1 MIRSVRYG
9 VALVTA
15 ILAFAF
21 GAFGAPM
28 IVSPADYSEIKT
40 VSDRIWTDINS
51 DTYLKQETYYVGT
64 HTDPF
69 RANGTTDARTNSIPI
84 RLQWVGSKG
93 ASTVKLYRTRDLEKS
108 ASAEPLYTA
117 QTEGNAITYFDPEVG
132 RNYTWTV
139 TDSTGA
145 TATGHFYTMQRT
157 PRVIYADQNPYS
169 HGGEASVGRDIGGWL
184 TSDGTK
190 RVQQGLLYRSAQLEF
205 CSSRDNEEIYSP
217 LTHLQDNLKVR
228 LDVDLREGVNH
239 LVANGFV
246 ATNGWVG
253 AWDGWGCEWNDRG
266 YLLIDESSIGPL
278 VRRYCVDYYAPAQF
292 PSYNSLF
299 SQDKYKAAF
308 WMGFYEL
315 YKSVKK
321 GEPALFHCSHGKD
334 RTGALAYI
342 ILGSLGVS
350 ETDCRR
356 DFGFT
361 WYSDAK
367 SDVFMNKSGESDV
380 MGYLGLDNIKSK
392 LDAYSGSN
400 FQEDCVAYLTE
411 CCAKAVASGKYNG
424 SSDAAAVIAEFQS
437 LMLEDVETKSVAT
450 KVTKPTGNSFSYTG
464 GELVGVP
471 DDERYTITGVSKATD
486 IGSYTATLTLN
497 DGYTWEDGTA
507 ADIEVT
513 WSITD
518 VVAGA
523 GIVKNA
529 ISDAGY
535 TVTGLGK
542 DGDEVAVVITNYFN
556 AFTWK
561 APKDLKFVKY
571 LVVGG
576 GGGGGGRAAYATSEY
591 EGGAGGGGGG
601 VVVGSIFSLKSGDEV
616 TINVGAGGDGGKKST
631 SYSEGSTGKGAG
643 SPGSDSSFKVNGAD
657 FVTAFGG
664 GNDAGHGLVA
674 PQGGSNAGN
683 RGKVTTAQSYTAAG
697 SIGSSATSLLSYTM
711 YGNKGGVGLAD
722 TYAVA
727 AGGGGATQVG
737 GSARKLS
744 DASFAAGNGG
754 LGLLCDI
761 TGTRMVY
768 GSGGGG
774 GAISKTE
781 VGYAGKGGDGAGDGA
796 IEGSGTNAL
805 ANQGGGG
812 GGGALSDDSDK
823 DANGGNGG
831 SGIVVLRYSINAQPE
846 VETPVVATE
855 NKLII
860 AYGDSVT
867 RGSKANEV
875 TMDDRKTYFGGRLK
889 GVANVPESYPYWLS
903 GFLSDNYNV
912 INQSRGSTLAS
923 HVSSWF
929 GVQAVSLNAAITLPK
944 SGSVTLNK
952 KFAFNNC
959 TYGNTLEALPVE
971 ADLEGFIP
979 PVYPLSEN
987 YTAGTTSDSI
997 VGTLGGYRVRIQGD
1011 DVASLKV
1018 TALDSL
1024 AADVTIPAGSVFIPE
1039 STTVAEYKNAIK
1051 VVCMGGNDWIGN
1063 RNGDYGEDDPYTYT
1077 YKNHIRP
1084 LAMKIKAEGG
1094 RYLIVSPLFNPD
1106 GSNPDG
1112 DVESPEPTETEKLYA
1127 ADFGENYF
1135 NLRLAFVQNAER
1147 IAKELD
1153 IKINGEW
1160 YDFGGS
1166 IIASDSVH
1174 LTSAGYKIKAALI
1187 RDKLVS
1193 LGYITE
1199 VVKPVYTTEFSY
1211 DGSVK
1216 QCVPSGSGYAVSGV
1230 NEASEIGE
1238 YKVLITLE
1246 PGRVWSD
1253 GTTDPI
1259 EVTWTIAQLSA
1270 GGESFILKV
1279 DSADGKMLSNLGEG
1293 ENEYAAIFTT
1303 ANKEITWEVP
1313 TDLVNVQFLVVGG
1326 GGGGGAISSTQGG
1339 AGGGGGGV
1347 VTGIVNSLSR
1357 GQKITL
1363 FVGKGGAGGTT
1374 TTETT
1379 VSSRV
1384 GVDPDGDG
1392 TEYGVGGAYSGQDS
1406 YFAVDTIEYVRA
1418 FGGAGDPGAGLNAK
1432 LGGSNSGGRTTT
1444 AQGTPKKGV
1453 IGASATDNISNYEI
1467 FGNKGGVILST
1478 TPKAAAGGGGAMT
1491 VGENAKKT
1499 SSYQIGGGG
1508 GEGVVST
1515 ITGSEIVYGSGG
1527 AGGLRGNIVEGN
1539 MAGYGGS
1546 GGTGAGDGSGE
1557 SAKANQGGGGG
1568 GGTTYPKDPSSSGNP
1583 LDWKPDAIIGGNGG
1597 SGIVVLRFSIPGADE
1612 KLKVAE
1618 VTALIKNYVYD
1629 GAEHACGLSS
1639 TDVRYTLSGVTKATE
1654 VGTYTVTVTVKDG
1667 WVWNDNNPE
1676 PSRSFTWTI
1685 AQATNE
1691 WVTEPSISKTAWD
1704 AGATVTYSIGEA
1716 KSGTPVTVTIKKDS
1730 VAFSGTLATIKD
1742 WEPGFYSIT
1751 FTVAETSGYTKLT
1764 KTLTVNV
1771 TDPNEEIGEV
1781 TIDNKWGYI
1790 TKPADNEYILVFT
1803 NHAATAMQWTAPA
1816 ALQNVQFLVVGGGGG
1831 GGADSRNLSSAA
1843 GGTGGGGG
1851 GGGGVVTGLVNFAK
1865 GSVINVTVGNGGT
1878 GGKKSVATR
1887 NITFVGNDGET
1898 HKAYGDSGKAGD
1910 SLFSVGG
1917 NVYVRAYAGGGDLGS
1932 KGGTKATSE
1941 TDSVSNAPEDG
1952 GSGSGA
1958 RWKYRYGEE
1967 DVQSSAT
1974 KGFALDDKSLIP
1986 YYKTFGNKGG
1996 KNLIN
2001 YSAGGGG
2008 GATAVG
2014 GNTSSGNDGNR
2025 TSGKGG
2031 EGLKCSI
2038 TGTAVVYGSGGG
2050 GGNGVSYDR
2059 TVNDVLGKGIGG
2071 KGGTGAGNGNQ
2082 TPEGA
2087 GTSAKANQGGGGGG
2101 GGYHNNGGNGG
2112 SGIVVFRFTVDAG
2125 QTDEPEEEL
2134 IAVAKPVVTETS
2146 FTYDGSAKSVVAS
2159 NAGYT
2164 LVGNATATEAG
2175 NYTVTIKLNEGYVWS
2190 DNSTDDIV
2198 INWTIV
2204 ATEEPFEPGV
2214 VQLGGNYGYVV
2225 PNVGGNANEYAVVF
2239 TNENAG
2245 TISWRAPAD
2254 LENVEFLVVGGGGGG
2269 GGGLAYTSNGANNG
2283 VAGCGGGGGGVV
2295 TGRVNTVMKQ
2305 GSLVT
2310 IAVGKGGTAGKAT
2323 NDGSYVYTSLSAAGD
2338 GNGKAGNGGDSSLS
2352 VDDVLLVKAVGGGG
2366 DGGLRS
2372 TGQKGGSNSGSRTK
2386 VLLEGTAANYT
2397 NGLYVTARAFGKRG
2411 GKSVNTNT
2419 SAGSAGGGG
2428 ATDVGADEQAR
2439 GTLNGSTTYYGGN
2452 GGAGLTSTIT
2462 GSSKVYGS
2470 GGGGGVAIN
2479 SDERTF
2485 PGKGGEGAGDGMWGL
2500 AVNYEDDGDGPALP
2514 NQGGGG
2520 GGGGRLA
2527 GTAGGSGIVV
2537 LRFSMPVV
2545 IETVKIA
2552 KPVAV
2557 TSFTYDGSEKTAL
2570 TSGEGYE
2577 LSGTTQAVDVGSY
2590 TVTATLKSG
2599 YAWSDDTTEAI
2610 TFNWSIA
2617 KAANAWNTKPAIT
2630 KTSWYTDEDAAT
2642 LTLGV
2647 AKFGEV
2653 VASMTKD
2660 GEEVAFSETLPT
2672 EAGNYTIN
2680 FTVADSN
2687 NYGALAETITF
2698 TVIQASPVKI
2708 NGEYGYVVPG
2718 LGVDGNEYAVVFTND
2733 ASTITWTVP
2742 QNLKNVQFL
2751 VVGGGGGGGAL
2762 NNSSKATA
2770 STRCAGA
2777 GGGGGGVVTGVV
2789 AMLEKDV
2796 NVTIVVGKGGSSGVF
2811 NTNQYGG
2818 YGASENGGD
2827 SSFAYAD
2834 KLTVTAYGGGGDGG
2848 VSNGTAV
2855 TGSAG
2860 KAGGSSGGSRAGCGT
2875 VTDPLSKD
2883 DCVVSSIDGLVLS
2896 AEVFGNAGG
2905 AGNTGA
2911 FSSAYWAAGG
2921 GGGATECG
2929 AVAEQFFNNT
2939 YEPPSLSGGKGGEG
2953 LTNSITGVA
2962 VVYGSGGGGGSAVA
2976 WNLAGGAAGEGAGAG
2991 NSTEN
2996 GSGYDALANQ
3006 GGGGGGTGGYDVGTK
3021 GGNGGSGIVV
3031 LRFSLDEEGETPEV
3045 PPTPASDWSEK
3056 PSLSKKIFNAGTAI
3070 TVFNGTCENR
3080 TITANYTAAQIAAL
3094 NPGTYTFRATAS
3106 AAGVEPLVYEID
3118 FWVLPADFSAANTIV
3133 CYGDSITYGDGAAD
3147 ITIDNRTNYFD
3158 GRLSGKTIKANYQYY
3173 LAGMIDTKYNVIGQ
3187 GKSQQWS
3194 DTILAW
3200 AGGVDVVT
3208 RNTLTLPASG
3218 STVWA
3223 PTNLVFT
3230 AANPYGINGGLQ
3242 YVRDIEYPN
3251 AQTNYFAGAQM
3262 PALPAIETRPNPAGS
3277 ASSMTGWLG
3286 DKRVRVY
3293 GKTAHPEFYDG
3304 ATTADYAP
3312 DQEWARISADG
3323 SAVEIPAGTPFT
3335 PDTALVYND
3344 AISVIFTGTNDEMGK
3359 KHWPE
3364 NNAKDHTTY
3373 ISMIS
3378 DTVAKIPSGRYVVV
3392 STLSINQRS
3401 DEIESAF
3408 AAEFGEHHLNLYKL
3422 MELYGLKTA
3431 VKLGIMTQAQA
3442 DATTWNTKTTGL
3454 MNESVHPNEKGYQVI
3469 AYFLKQK
3476 LIALKYIEGERDDDI
3491 SFGYVAKPAV
3501 DVTSFTYDGAEKVVV
3516 VEGENY
3522 TVAGTAKATNAGSY
3536 TATITPNEGFG
3547 WADGTIGAVTITWTI
3562 AKATNAWTT
3571 EPSITLTEWTVGDA
3585 PGVLTAG
3592 VAKFGDVAVTINGEA
3607 FTQMPTDV
3615 GTYEV
3620 TYSVADSTNYTALTK
3635 TIAFT
3640 IKAAPVEPDPE
3651 EPGTGGDE
3659 GEGEEPKLEIDSAV
3673 GYIVRDLG
3681 ELKDQVAV
3689 VFTNANNY
3697 AWTMPKSAKNIEFLV
3712 VGGGGGG
3719 GGHYKGTETKLNQGG
3734 SGGGGGAVV
3743 TGFVNNIASGAAM
3756 TINVGEGGE
3765 GGVAASGTTTDG
3777 LAGANGGNSY
3787 FKVGDVTYITAYGGG
3802 GDGGFA
3808 SPGVAVGGSNSGSR
3822 GRYKG
3827 STASITATALASVEY
3842 IGAGADVSNVVY
3854 MRNKGTAGYETD
3866 SGAPGGGGGG
3876 AMSEGIKTNGSG
3888 SGSTGGA
3895 GYKSDITGESKV
3907 YGSGGGS
3914 GLGKSVAGGAEI
3926 GKGGVGAG
3934 SGYANENGGDALA
3947 NQGGGGGGSYG
3958 KAGGAGGSGVVVL
3971 RFAYSEKD
3979 IVVDADT
3986 NVKPKISSK
3995 AYTGFA
4001 LTSGLVDTHA
4011 YCVEEL
4017 SDDSINIGKKTV
4029 RVTLNDG
4036 YAWSDGDSNKSKEF
4050 DWYIA
4055 EVKPMENGYKV
4066 VGLGEKGNEVA
4077 LVYTNHTATI
4087 NWTVPADLKNVQ
4099 FLVVGGGGGGADNTA
4114 STTENKQGGGGGGG
4128 GGVVMG
4134 LIDFAKD
4141 ENVTIKIG
4149 AGGKGGV
4156 RGVSNLNGFGGVESI
4171 AENSYFSIGT
4181 TVVTANA
4188 GGGDPGST
4196 SKDTTESG
4204 AQTGAAGGSSSG
4216 SRSGATG
4223 RGEATRGKV
4232 EDSAGMV
4239 VSYSVL
4245 GNQGGAGY
4253 TAYQAGGGGGA
4264 IAEGESG
4271 TSHFG
4276 GNGGEGIAL
4285 DISGTM
4291 VVYGSGGGGGTVM
4304 GAAIGAGVGGTGAGN
4319 GGHTTA
4325 ATSALANQGGGGGGA
4340 GRVGNGGNGGSGI
4353 VVFRY
4358 VIPPEVNDVP
4368 IASENVFDEARVL
4381 KPIWYPVEPEKS
4393 TDDSGATVIT
4403 YDGVAVKVPEYYN
4416 VEIAPAEKEK
4426 GGYTVSLTLNDLA
4439 TPRIANKIADGEVET
4454 PAIKVEGGKVVIH
4467 LEGTYPALKYTIETS
4482 DAIGAGAVWEDV
4494 EVADGGEDSEGKGS
4508 WLNKGN
4514 SDFEYKIGKENP
4526 SASRFFR
4533 VGAIS
4538 DE

>member
-1 MIRSVRYG
+1 MIRSMRYG
-9 VALVTA
+9 VALATT
-15 ILAFAF
+15 ILAFAL

-69 RANGTTDARTNSIPI
+69 RANGYADALTNSLPI

-93 ASTVKLYRTRDLEKS
+93 MSTVKLYRTRDLEKS
-108 ASAEPLYTA
+108 ASAEPIHTA

-157 PRVIYADQNPYS
+157 PRIIYHDQNPYS

-205 CSSRDNEEIYSP
+205 CSSRDNEEIYAP
-217 LTHLQDNLKVR
+217 LTHLQDNLKIR

-239 LVANGFV
+239 LVENGFV

-266 YLLIDESSIGPL
+266 YLLIDESSIGPK
-278 VRRYCVDYYAPAQF
+278 VRRYCVDYYAPGQF

-299 SQDKYKAAF
+299 SQDKYKASF

-315 YKSVKK
+315 YKSIKK
-321 GEPALFHCSHGKD
+321 GESALFHCSHGKD

-367 SDVFMNKSGESDV
+367 SDVAMNKPGDSDV
-380 MGYLGLDNIKSK
+380 MGYLGLDNIKST
-392 LDAYSGSN
+392 LDGYSGSN
-400 FQEDCVAYLTE
+400 FQKDCVAYLTE

-437 LMLEDVETKSVAT
+437 LMLEDVETKAVVT
-450 KVTKPTGNSFSYTG
+450 KVAKPIGNSFSYTG
-464 GELVGVP
+464 AELVGIP

-486 IGSYTATLTLN
+486 IGSYTATLALKS
-497 DGYTWEDGTA
+497 GYTWEDGTTA
-507 ADIEVT
+507 NLNVA

-591 EGGAGGGGGG
+591 EAGAGGGGGG

-643 SPGSDSSFKVNGAD
+643 VAGSNSSFKINGVD
-657 FVTAFGG
+657 YVTAFGG

-674 PQGGSNAGN
+674 GVGGSNAGN
-683 RGKVTTAQSYTAAG
+683 RGKVTTEQSYTAAG
-697 SIGSSATSLLSYTM
+697 EIGSSATSLLSYTM

-761 TGTRMVY
+761 TGTRTVY

-846 VETPVVATE
+846 AETPVVATE

-952 KFAFNNC
+952 NFAFNNC

-1011 DVASLKV
+1011 DVTSLKV
-1018 TALDSL
+1018 MALDSL
-1024 AADVTIPAGSVFIPE
+1024 AADVTIPAGSVFVPE
-1039 STTVAEYKNAIK
+1039 SATVEEYKSAIK
-1051 VVCMGGNDWIGN
+1051 IVCMGGNDWIGN

-1199 VVKPVYTTEFSY
+1199 VVKPVYTTEFAY

-1253 GTTDPI
+1253 GTTDPV

-1406 YFAVDTIEYVRA
+1406 YFAVDTVEYVRA
-1418 FGGAGDPGAGLNAK
+1418 FGGAGDPGAGFNGK

-1453 IGASATDNISNYEI
+1453 IGASAIDNISNYKI

-1478 TPKAAAGGGGAMT
+1478 TPKAAAGGGGATT

-1539 MAGYGGS
+1539 MDGYGGS

-1704 AGATVTYSIGEA
+1704 TGANNITYSIGSA

-1730 VAFSGTLATIKD
+1730 AAFSGTLATIKD
-1742 WEPGFYSIT
+1742 WAPGFYSIT
-1751 FTVAETSGYTKLT
+1751 FSVAETSGYTALT

-1781 TIDNKWGYI
+1781 TIDEKWGYI

-1803 NHAATAMQWTAPA
+1803 NHTATAMQWTAPA

-1831 GGADSRNLSSAA
+1831 GGGDTQKANSGKSNM
-1843 GGTGGGGG
+1843 GTGGAGG

-1865 GSVINVTVGNGGT
+1865 GSVINVTVGAGGL
-1878 GGKKSVATR
+1878 G
-1887 NITFVGNDGET
+1887 
-1898 HKAYGDSGKAGD
+1898 GKAGTKGLAHSFTD
-1910 SLFSVGG
+1910 YNGTEYSEAYGNVRSLAGNSLFNVGG
-1917 NVYVRAYAGGGDLGS
+1917 VDYVIAYGGGGDQ
-1932 KGGTKATSE
+1932 GGYKY
-1941 TDSVSNAPEDG
+1941 TDSLVSPPADG

-1958 RWKYRYGEE
+1958 RFLSRDTNKVKY
-1967 DVQSSAT
+1967 SAKAT
-1974 KGFALDDKSLIP
+1974 KGFALTDVTLIP
-1986 YYKTFGNKGG
+1986 YSKKFGSAGG
-1996 KNLIN
+1996 TCGEQGWV
-2001 YSAGGGG
+2001 AGGGG
-2008 GATAVG
+2008 GATAAGANAVRKEVTMTVPG
-2014 GNTSSGNDGNR
+2014 KGTVTRETSVA
-2025 TSGKGG
+2025 GKGG
-2031 EGLKCSI
+2031 EGLKSSI
-2038 TGTAVVYGSGGG
+2038 TGTSVVYGSGGG
-2050 GGNGVSYDR
+2050 GGSSIQSYRADPNE
-2059 TVNDVLGKGIGG
+2059 TSGTYLGSGKGAS
-2071 KGGTGAGNGNQ
+2071 GGTGAGSGN
-2082 TPEGA
+2082 TTLAGA
-2087 GTSAKANQGGGGGG
+2087 GTSGKANQGGGGGG
-2101 GGYHNNGGNGG
+2101 GGSFNNGGNGG

-2125 QTDEPEEEL
+2125 QTEEPEEEL

-2225 PNVGGNANEYAVVF
+2225 SNVGGNANEYAVVF

-2269 GGGLAYTSNGANNG
+2269 GASTEDAL
-2283 VAGCGGGGGGVV
+2283 GGGGGGGGCVV
-2295 TGRVNTVMKQ
+2295 TGILKNVSLDSSILIKV
-2305 GSLVT
+2305 GSGT
-2310 IAVGKGGTAGKAT
+2310 KGGTYTTGKTDKVGAAQVSTVDKNASYFLINGTT
-2323 NDGSYVYTSLSAAGD
+2323 NVIAYCGGREMGWRSSVSNTS
-2338 GNGKAGNGGDSSLS
+2338 GGY
-2352 VDDVLLVKAVGGGG
+2352 
-2366 DGGLRS
+2366 
-2372 TGQKGGSNSGSRTK
+2372 GGSNAGSRNQTPNPDYPDGRPAYVNSANMLCYK
-2386 VLLEGTAANYT
+2386 SLQNGGGVAYADNPAA
-2397 NGLYVTARAFGKRG
+2397 
-2411 GKSVNTNT
+2411 
-2419 SAGSAGGGG
+2419 AGGGG
-2428 ATDVGADEQAR
+2428 GAISK
-2439 GTLNGSTTYYGGN
+2439 GSDSYTNDDGRNGGN
-2452 GGAGLTSTIT
+2452 GGEGLVSDIT
-2462 GSSKVYGS
+2462 GTRVVYGS
-2470 GGGGGVAIN
+2470 GGGGGTTR
-2479 SDERTF
+2479 SCKTYWTGSTYTTESM
-2485 PGKGGEGAGDGMWGL
+2485 PGLGGEGAGNGGSYGGTEYKDTMNPGKNAL
-2500 AVNYEDDGDGPALP
+2500 A

-2520 GGGGRLA
+2520 GGGGNKA
-2527 GTAGGSGIVV
+2527 NGGNGGSGIVV
-2537 LRFSMPVV
+2537 LRFTMPVV
-2545 IETVKIA
+2545 VETVKVA
-2552 KPVAV
+2552 KPVAT
-2557 TSFTYDGSEKTAL
+2557 TSFTYDGSEKAAL
-2570 TSGEGYE
+2570 ASGEGYE
-2577 LSGTTQAVDVGSY
+2577 LSGTAKAVDAGSY
-2590 TVTATLKSG
+2590 TATATLKSG
-2599 YAWSDDTTEAI
+2599 YVWSDDTTEAI

-2617 KAANAWNTKPAIT
+2617 KAVNTWNTKPAIT

-2642 LTLGV
+2642 LTLGA

-2653 VASMTKD
+2653 VVSMTKD
-2660 GEEVAFSETLPT
+2660 GEEVAFNETLPT
-2672 EAGNYTIN
+2672 EAGNYTIT

-2698 TVIQASPVKI
+2698 TVIQASPVKV

-2718 LGVDGNEYAVVFTND
+2718 LGTNGNEYAVVFTNA
-2733 ASTITWTVP
+2733 ASTITWTAP
-2742 QNLKNVQFL
+2742 KDLKNVQFL
-2751 VVGGGGGGGAL
+2751 VVGGGGGGGAI
-2762 NNSSKATA
+2762 NNSSN
-2770 STRCAGA
+2770 TRTTGA
-2777 GGGGGGVVTGVV
+2777 GGGGGGIVTGVV
-2789 AMLEKDV
+2789 ATLEKDAAI
-2796 NVTIVVGKGGSSGVF
+2796 TINVGKGGTAGKCAV
-2811 NTNQYGG
+2811 NQYGG
-2818 YGASENGGD
+2818 YGASENGGN
-2827 SSFAYAD
+2827 SSFVYAD

-2848 VSNGTAV
+2848 AQDTSSSVSKAN
-2855 TGSAG
+2855 AG
-2860 KAGGSSGGSRAGCGT
+2860 KAGGSSGGSRPGCAT
-2875 VTDPLSKD
+2875 KTAPLSTE
-2883 DCVVSSIDGLVLS
+2883 DCIISQIDGLVVYS
-2896 AEVFGNAGG
+2896 EVFGKAGG
-2905 AGNTGA
+2905 AGNTEPIYD
-2911 FSSAYWAAGG
+2911 FYWIAGG
-2921 GGGATECG
+2921 GGGATEVG
-2929 AVAEQFFNNT
+2929 GDGNAAGDWH
-2939 YEPPSLSGGKGGEG
+2939 GGKGGEG
-2953 LTNSITGVA
+2953 LASEITGELK
-2962 VVYGSGGGGGSAVA
+2962 VYGSGGGGGSSV
-2976 WNLAGGAAGEGAGAG
+2976 NNDGCGGEAGTGAGAG
-2991 NSTEN
+2991 NSLHD
-2996 GSGYDALANQ
+2996 GPGYDALANQ
-3006 GGGGGGTGGYDVGTK
+3006 GGGGGGSGATANGN

-3173 LAGMIDTKYNVIGQ
+3173 LA
-3187 GKSQQWS
+3187 WS
-3194 DTILAW
+3194 
-3200 AGGVDVVT
+3200 
-3208 RNTLTLPASG
+3208 LP
-3218 STVWA
+3218 
-3223 PTNLVFT
+3223 
-3230 AANPYGINGGLQ
+3230 
-3242 YVRDIEYPN
+3242 
-3251 AQTNYFAGAQM
+3251 
-3262 PALPAIETRPNPAGS
+3262 
-3277 ASSMTGWLG
+3277 
-3286 DKRVRVY
+3286 
-3293 GKTAHPEFYDG
+3293 
-3304 ATTADYAP
+3304 
-3312 DQEWARISADG
+3312 
-3323 SAVEIPAGTPFT
+3323 
-3335 PDTALVYND
+3335 
-3344 AISVIFTGTNDEMGK
+3344 IF
-3359 KHWPE
+3359 
-3364 NNAKDHTTY
+3364 
-3373 ISMIS
+3373 
-3378 DTVAKIPSGRYVVV
+3378 
-3392 STLSINQRS
+3392 
-3401 DEIESAF
+3401 
-3408 AAEFGEHHLNLYKL
+3408 
-3422 MELYGLKTA
+3422 
-3431 VKLGIMTQAQA
+3431 
-3442 DATTWNTKTTGL
+3442 
-3454 MNESVHPNEKGYQVI
+3454 
-3469 AYFLKQK
+3469 
-3476 LIALKYIEGERDDDI
+3476 
-3491 SFGYVAKPAV
+3491 
-3501 DVTSFTYDGAEKVVV
+3501 
-3516 VEGENY
+3516 
-3522 TVAGTAKATNAGSY
+3522 
-3536 TATITPNEGFG
+3536 
-3547 WADGTIGAVTITWTI
+3547 
-3562 AKATNAWTT
+3562 
-3571 EPSITLTEWTVGDA
+3571 
-3585 PGVLTAG
+3585 
-3592 VAKFGDVAVTINGEA
+3592 
-3607 FTQMPTDV
+3607 
-3615 GTYEV
+3615 
-3620 TYSVADSTNYTALTK
+3620 
-3635 TIAFT
+3635 
-3640 IKAAPVEPDPE
+3640 
-3651 EPGTGGDE
+3651 
-3659 GEGEEPKLEIDSAV
+3659 
-3673 GYIVRDLG
+3673 
-3681 ELKDQVAV
+3681 
-3689 VFTNANNY
+3689 
-3697 AWTMPKSAKNIEFLV
+3697 
-3712 VGGGGGG
+3712 
-3719 GGHYKGTETKLNQGG
+3719 
-3734 SGGGGGAVV
+3734 
-3743 TGFVNNIASGAAM
+3743 
-3756 TINVGEGGE
+3756 
-3765 GGVAASGTTTDG
+3765 
-3777 LAGANGGNSY
+3777 
-3787 FKVGDVTYITAYGGG
+3787 
-3802 GDGGFA
+3802 
-3808 SPGVAVGGSNSGSR
+3808 
-3822 GRYKG
+3822 
-3827 STASITATALASVEY
+3827 
-3842 IGAGADVSNVVY
+3842 
-3854 MRNKGTAGYETD
+3854 
-3866 SGAPGGGGGG
+3866 
-3876 AMSEGIKTNGSG
+3876 
-3888 SGSTGGA
+3888 
-3895 GYKSDITGESKV
+3895 
-3907 YGSGGGS
+3907 
-3914 GLGKSVAGGAEI
+3914 
-3926 GKGGVGAG
+3926 
-3934 SGYANENGGDALA
+3934 
-3947 NQGGGGGGSYG
+3947 
-3958 KAGGAGGSGVVVL
+3958 
-3971 RFAYSEKD
+3971 
-3979 IVVDADT
+3979 
-3986 NVKPKISSK
+3986 
-3995 AYTGFA
+3995 
-4001 LTSGLVDTHA
+4001 
-4011 YCVEEL
+4011 
-4017 SDDSINIGKKTV
+4017 
-4029 RVTLNDG
+4029 
-4036 YAWSDGDSNKSKEF
+4036 
-4050 DWYIA
+4050 
-4055 EVKPMENGYKV
+4055 
-4066 VGLGEKGNEVA
+4066 
-4077 LVYTNHTATI
+4077 
-4087 NWTVPADLKNVQ
+4087 
-4099 FLVVGGGGGGADNTA
+4099 
-4114 STTENKQGGGGGGG
+4114 
-4128 GGVVMG
+4128 
-4134 LIDFAKD
+4134 
-4141 ENVTIKIG
+4141 
-4149 AGGKGGV
+4149 
-4156 RGVSNLNGFGGVESI
+4156 
-4171 AENSYFSIGT
+4171 
-4181 TVVTANA
+4181 
-4188 GGGDPGST
+4188 
-4196 SKDTTESG
+4196 
-4204 AQTGAAGGSSSG
+4204 
-4216 SRSGATG
+4216 
-4223 RGEATRGKV
+4223 
-4232 EDSAGMV
+4232 
-4239 VSYSVL
+4239 
-4245 GNQGGAGY
+4245 
-4253 TAYQAGGGGGA
+4253 
-4264 IAEGESG
+4264 
-4271 TSHFG
+4271 
-4276 GNGGEGIAL
+4276 
-4285 DISGTM
+4285 
-4291 VVYGSGGGGGTVM
+4291 
-4304 GAAIGAGVGGTGAGN
+4304 
-4319 GGHTTA
+4319 
-4325 ATSALANQGGGGGGA
+4325 
-4340 GRVGNGGNGGSGI
+4340 
-4353 VVFRY
+4353 
-4358 VIPPEVNDVP
+4358 
-4368 IASENVFDEARVL
+4368 
-4381 KPIWYPVEPEKS
+4381 
-4393 TDDSGATVIT
+4393 
-4403 YDGVAVKVPEYYN
+4403 
-4416 VEIAPAEKEK
+4416 
-4426 GGYTVSLTLNDLA
+4426 
-4439 TPRIANKIADGEVET
+4439 
-4454 PAIKVEGGKVVIH
+4454 
-4467 LEGTYPALKYTIETS
+4467 
-4482 DAIGAGAVWEDV
+4482 
-4494 EVADGGEDSEGKGS
+4494 
-4508 WLNKGN
+4508 
-4514 SDFEYKIGKENP
+4514 
-4526 SASRFFR
+4526 
-4533 VGAIS
+4533 
-4538 DE
+4538 

>member
-9 VALVTA
+9 VVAAATVLT
-15 ILAFAF
+15 FAF
-21 GAFGAPM
+21 GAFAAPM

-69 RANGTTDARTNSIPI
+69 RANGYADAKTNSLPI

-93 ASTVKLYRTRDLEKS
+93 TSTVKLYRTRDLEKS
-108 ASAEPLYTA
+108 ASAEPIHTA

-145 TATGHFYTMQRT
+145 TVTGHFYTMQRT
-157 PRVIYADQNPYS
+157 PRIIYHDQNPYS

-228 LDVDLREGVNH
+228 LDVDLRQGVDH
-239 LVANGFV
+239 LVKNGFV

-278 VRRYCVDYYAPAQF
+278 VRRYCVDYYAPGQF

-315 YKSVKK
+315 YKSIKK
-321 GEPALFHCSHGKD
+321 GESALFHCSHGKD
-334 RTGALAYI
+334 RTGSLAYI

-367 SDVFMNKSGESDV
+367 SDVAMNKPGDSDV
-380 MGYLGLDNIKSK
+380 MGYLGLDNIKTK

-400 FQEDCVAYLTE
+400 FQEDCVAYLKD

-424 SSDAAAVIAEFQS
+424 SSDSAAVIADFQAI
-437 LMLEDVETKSVAT
+437 MLEDVETKAVVT

-486 IGSYTATLTLN
+486 IGSYTATLALKS
-497 DGYTWEDGTA
+497 GYTWEDGTTA
-507 ADIEVT
+507 NAQVS

-518 VVAGA
+518 VAAGA

-542 DGDEVAVVITNYFN
+542 NGDEVAVVITNYFN

-591 EGGAGGGGGG
+591 EAGAGGGGGG
-601 VVVGSIFSLKSGDEV
+601 VVAGSIFNLKSGDEV

-631 SYSEGSTGKGAG
+631 SYTEGTDGKGAG
-643 SPGSDSSFKVNGAD
+643 VAGSNSSFKVNGVD
-657 FVTAFGG
+657 YVTAFGG

-674 PQGGSNAGN
+674 GVGGSNAGN
-683 RGKVTTAQSYTAAG
+683 RGKVTTAQTYTAAG
-697 SIGSSATSLLSYTM
+697 EIGSSATSLLSYTM

-727 AGGGGATQVG
+727 AGGGGATEVG

-761 TGTRMVY
+761 TGTRTVY
-768 GSGGGG
+768 GSGGGA

-796 IEGSGTNAL
+796 IEGCGTDAL

-823 DANGGNGG
+823 DAKGGNGG

-875 TMDDRKTYFGGRLK
+875 TMNDRKTYFGGRLK

-959 TYGNTLEALPVE
+959 TYGNTLAALPVE
-971 ADLEGFIP
+971 SKLDGFVP

-997 VGTLGGYRVRIQGD
+997 VGTLGGYRVRIHGD

-1018 TALDSL
+1018 TALDTL
-1024 AADVTIPAGSVFIPE
+1024 AADVTIPAGALFIPE
-1039 STTVAEYKNAIK
+1039 SATVEEYKGAIK
-1051 VVCMGGNDWIGN
+1051 IVCMGGNDWIGN
-1063 RNGDYGEDDPYTYT
+1063 RDGDYGEDDPYTYT

-1106 GSNPDG
+1106 GSSPSG

-1199 VVKPVYTTEFSY
+1199 VVKPVYTTEFAY

-1230 NEASEIGE
+1230 NEASETGE

-1246 PGRVWSD
+1246 PGRVWTD

-1326 GGGGGAISSTQGG
+1326 GGGGGSISSTQGG

-1357 GQKITL
+1357 GQKIKL
-1363 FVGKGGAGGTT
+1363 FVGKGGAGGTVT
-1374 TTETT
+1374 TAAT

-1406 YFAVDTIEYVRA
+1406 YFAVDTVEYVRA

-1444 AQGTPKKGV
+1444 AQGTPKKGE
-1453 IGASATDNISNYEI
+1453 IGASAIDNISNYKI

-1478 TPKAAAGGGGAMT
+1478 TPKAAAGGGGATT

-1499 SSYQIGGGG
+1499 SDYQIGGGG

-1568 GGTTYPKDPSSSGNP
+1568 GGSTYPKSATSGSDP
-1583 LDWKPDAIIGGNGG
+1583 LDWKPGAIIGGNGG

-1612 KLKVAE
+1612 KLKVDE

-1639 TDVRYTLSGVTKATE
+1639 TDVRYTVSGVTKATE

-1685 AQATNE
+1685 AQAMNE

-1716 KSGTPVTVTIKKDS
+1716 KSGTPVVVTIKKDS
-1730 VAFSGTLATIKD
+1730 AAFSGTLATIKD
-1742 WEPGFYSIT
+1742 WQPGFYSIT
-1751 FTVAETSGYTKLT
+1751 FSVAETSGYTALSKI
-1764 KTLTVNV
+1764 LTVNV

-1781 TIDNKWGYI
+1781 TIDSKWGYI
-1790 TKPADNEYILVFT
+1790 TKPTENEYILVFT
-1803 NHAATAMQWTAPA
+1803 NHTATAMQWTAPA

-1831 GGADSRNLSSAA
+1831 GGADSRNLSSSA

-1878 GGKKSVATR
+1878 GGKKGVATR

-1932 KGGTKATSE
+1932 RGGSKSKE
-1941 TDSVSNAPEDG
+1941 HDSISNAPEDG

-1958 RWKYRYGEE
+1958 RWKYRYGTE
-1967 DVQSSAT
+1967 DVQSVAT
-1974 KGFALDDKSLIP
+1974 KGVALDDKSLIP
-1986 YYKTFGNKGG
+1986 YYKAFGNRGG
-1996 KNLIN
+1996 KNLVN

-2008 GATAVG
+2008 GATAAG

-2050 GGNGVSYDR
+2050 GGNGVSLER
-2059 TVNDVLGKGIGG
+2059 TQTDILGKGIGG

-2101 GGYHNNGGNGG
+2101 AGYHNNGGNGG
-2112 SGIVVFRFTVDAG
+2112 SGIVVFRFTVSN
-2125 QTDEPEEEL
+2125 QTQEPEEEL
-2134 IAVAKPVVTETS
+2134 ISVAKPVVTETS

-2175 NYTVTIKLNEGYVWS
+2175 NYTVTIKLNAGYVWS

-2204 ATEEPFEPGV
+2204 AAEEPFEPGV
-2214 VQLGGNYGYVV
+2214 VELAGTYGYVV

-2254 LENVEFLVVGGGGGG
+2254 LKNVEFLVVGGGGGG
-2269 GGGLAYTSNGANNG
+2269 GASTDDAL
-2283 VAGCGGGGGGVV
+2283 GGGGGGGGCVV
-2295 TGRVNTVMKQ
+2295 TGILKNVSLDSSILIKVGSGTKGGAYTTGKTDKVGAAQ
-2305 GSLVT
+2305 GSTVDKNASYFLINGTTNV
-2310 IAVGKGGTAGKAT
+2310 IAYCGGREMGWRSSVS
-2323 NDGSYVYTSLSAAGD
+2323 NTS
-2338 GNGKAGNGGDSSLS
+2338 GGY
-2352 VDDVLLVKAVGGGG
+2352 
-2366 DGGLRS
+2366 
-2372 TGQKGGSNSGSRTK
+2372 GGSNAGSRNQTPNPDYPDGRPAYVNSANMLCYK
-2386 VLLEGTAANYT
+2386 SLQNGGGVAYADNPAA
-2397 NGLYVTARAFGKRG
+2397 
-2411 GKSVNTNT
+2411 
-2419 SAGSAGGGG
+2419 AGGGG
-2428 ATDVGADEQAR
+2428 GAISK
-2439 GTLNGSTTYYGGN
+2439 GSNSYTNGDGRNGGN
-2452 GGAGLTSTIT
+2452 GGEGLSSDIT
-2462 GSSKVYGS
+2462 GTRVVYGS
-2470 GGGGGVAIN
+2470 GGGGGTTRSCKAYWADSTYTN
-2479 SDERTF
+2479 ESL
-2485 PGKGGEGAGDGMWGL
+2485 PGLGGEGAGNGGSYGGTQYKDTMNPGKNAL
-2500 AVNYEDDGDGPALP
+2500 A

-2520 GGGGRLA
+2520 GGGGNKA
-2527 GTAGGSGIVV
+2527 NGGNGGSGIVV
-2537 LRFSMPVV
+2537 LRFSIPV
-2545 IETVKIA
+2545 EGELVKVA
-2552 KPVAV
+2552 KPVAT
-2557 TSFTYDGSEKTAL
+2557 TSFTYDGAEKVAL
-2570 TSGEGYE
+2570 ASGEGYE
-2577 LSGTTQAVDVGSY
+2577 LSGTIQAIDAGSY
-2590 TVTATLKSG
+2590 SATATLKSG
-2599 YAWSDDTTEAI
+2599 YAWSDDTTGAI

-2617 KAANAWNTKPAIT
+2617 KATNAWNTKPAIT

-2642 LTLGV
+2642 LTLGA

-2653 VASMTKD
+2653 VTSMTKD
-2660 GEEVAFSETLPT
+2660 GEAVTFSETLPT
-2672 EAGNYTIN
+2672 EAGNYTIT
-2680 FTVADSN
+2680 FAVADSN
-2687 NYGALAETITF
+2687 NYSALTETITF
-2698 TVIQASPVKI
+2698 TVFEASPVKV

-2718 LGVDGNEYAVVFTND
+2718 LGANGNEYAVVFTNA
-2733 ASTITWTVP
+2733 ASTITWTAP
-2742 QNLKNVQFL
+2742 KDLKNVQFL
-2751 VVGGGGGGGAL
+2751 VVGGGGGGGAI
-2762 NNSSKATA
+2762 NNSSD
-2770 STRCAGA
+2770 TRTTGA

-2789 AMLEKDV
+2789 ATLEKDAAL
-2796 NVTIVVGKGGSSGVF
+2796 TINVGKGGTAGKCAV
-2811 NTNQYGG
+2811 NQYGG
-2818 YGASENGGD
+2818 HGASENGGN
-2827 SSFAYAD
+2827 SSFVYAD

-2848 VSNGTAV
+2848 AQDPSGSVSMAN
-2855 TGSAG
+2855 AG
-2860 KAGGSSGGSRAGCGT
+2860 KAGGSSGGSRPGCAT
-2875 VTDPLSKD
+2875 KTAPLSTEN
-2883 DCVVSSIDGLVLS
+2883 CVNSQVEGLVVYS
-2896 AEVFGNAGG
+2896 EIFGQAGG
-2905 AGNTGA
+2905 AGNMTNIYGY
-2911 FSSAYWAAGG
+2911 YWIAGG
-2921 GGGATECG
+2921 GGGATEVG
-2929 AVAEQFFNNT
+2929 GDGNAAGDWH
-2939 YEPPSLSGGKGGEG
+2939 GGKGGEG
-2953 LTNSITGVA
+2953 LASEITGELK
-2962 VVYGSGGGGGSAVA
+2962 VYGSGGGGGSSV
-2976 WNLAGGAAGEGAGAG
+2976 NNDGCGGEAGTGAGAG
-2991 NSTEN
+2991 NSLHD
-2996 GSGYDALANQ
+2996 GPGYDALANQ
-3006 GGGGGGTGGYDVGTK
+3006 GGGGGGSGSTANGN

-3031 LRFSLDEEGETPEV
+3031 LRFSLEEEGETPEV
-3045 PPTPASDWSEK
+3045 PPTPASDWSEI

-3070 TVFNGTCENR
+3070 TVFNGASENR
-3080 TITANYTAAQIAAL
+3080 TVTANYTAAQIAAL

-3118 FWVLPADFSAANTIV
+3118 FWVLPADFSAVNTIV
-3133 CYGDSITYGDGAAD
+3133 CYGDSITYGDGAAK
-3147 ITIDNRTNYFD
+3147 ITIDDRSNYFD

-3200 AGGVDVVT
+3200 LGGVDTVSRFDATLPAGGV
-3208 RNTLTLPASG
+3208 G
-3218 STVWA
+3218 VWT
-3223 PTNLVFT
+3223 PTNIVFT
-3230 AANPYGINGGLQ
+3230 ANNPYGINGGLQ
-3242 YVRDIEYPN
+3242 YVRDIQYPHLVN
-3251 AQTNYFAGAQM
+3251 GKYNNDGQLNYFAGLQAPEY
-3262 PALPAIETRPNPAGS
+3262 PAFETYPEPSGVYG
-3277 ASSMTGWLG
+3277 SMTGWFG
-3286 DKRVRVY
+3286 DKRVRIHGTEEGHPYFSRKNTGGY
-3293 GKTAHPEFYDG
+3293 GTDQVWERVSTEG
-3304 ATTADYAP
+3304 AET
-3312 DQEWARISADG
+3312 
-3323 SAVEIPAGTPFT
+3323 VIPAGTPFT

-3344 AISVIFTGTNDEMGK
+3344 AISVIFTGTNDEMGSK
-3359 KHWPE
+3359 YWPA
-3364 NNAKDHTTY
+3364 NNPKDHTTY

-3392 STLSINQRS
+3392 STVSASHRS
-3401 DEIESAF
+3401 DEIEAAF
-3408 AAEFGEHHLNLYKL
+3408 SAEFGEHHLNLYKL

-3431 VKLGIMTQAQA
+3431 VKLGAMTQTQA
-3442 DATTWNTKTTGL
+3442 DATTWNNDESGL
-3454 MNESVHPNEKGYQVI
+3454 MGDSVHPNEKGYQVI
-3469 AYFLKQK
+3469 AYFIKQK
-3476 LIALKYIEGERDDDI
+3476 LIELNYIEGERDTDI
-3491 SFGYVAKPAV
+3491 SFGYVAKPTV

-3522 TVAGTAKATNAGSY
+3522 TVTGTAKATDAGSY
-3536 TATITPNEGFG
+3536 TATITPNAGFG
-3547 WADGTIGAVTITWTI
+3547 WADGTTGAVTVNWTI

-3571 EPSITLTEWTVGDA
+3571 EPSITLTEWTVGETA
-3585 PGVLTAG
+3585 GVLTAG
-3592 VAKFGDVAVTINGEA
+3592 VAKFGDVVVTINGEA
-3607 FTQMPTDV
+3607 FAQMPTTA

-3620 TYSVADSTNYTALTK
+3620 TYTVADSTNYTALTK

-3640 IKAAPVEPDPE
+3640 IKAAPIEPDPD
-3651 EPGTGGDE
+3651 EPGTGGDD
-3659 GEGEEPKLEIDSAV
+3659 EEPKLEIDPAV
-3673 GYIVRDLG
+3673 GYIVTELG
-3681 ELKDQVAV
+3681 EFKDQVAV

-3697 AWTMPKSAKNIEFLV
+3697 VWTMPKDAKNVEFLV

-3719 GGHYKGTETKLNQGG
+3719 GGHYKGTETKFNQGG
-3734 SGGGGGAVV
+3734 SGGGGGAVA
-3743 TGFVNNIASGAAM
+3743 TGFVNNIAGGAAM
-3756 TINVGEGGE
+3756 TINVGEGGA
-3765 GGVAASGTTTDG
+3765 GGIHTSGNTTDG
-3777 LAGANGGNSY
+3777 LAGGNGGNSY
-3787 FKVGDVTYITAYGGG
+3787 FKVGDTTYITAYGGG
-3802 GDGGFA
+3802 GDGGK
-3808 SPGVAVGGSNSGSR
+3808 SSTGVAIGGSNSGSR
-3822 GRYKG
+3822 GRYKN
-3827 STASITATALASVEY
+3827 STASITATELVDVEY

-3876 AMSEGIKTNGSG
+3876 AVSEGIKTGGSG
-3888 SGSTGGA
+3888 SGSTGGD
-3895 GYKSDITGESKV
+3895 GYKSNITGESKV

-3914 GLGKSVAGGAEI
+3914 GLGMSVAGGAEI

-3947 NQGGGGGGSYG
+3947 NQGGGGGGGSYE
-3958 KAGGAGGSGVVVL
+3958 KAGGSGGSGIIVL
-3971 RFAYSEKD
+3971 RFAYFEGN
-3979 IVVDADT
+3979 IVVDPETD
-3986 NVKPKISSK
+3986 VKPKISSK
-3995 AYTGFA
+3995 AYTGSE
-4001 LTSGLVDTHA
+4001 LSSGIVDTYA
-4011 YCVEEL
+4011 YSVEEL
-4017 SDDSINIGKKTV
+4017 TQDRVTVGKKTV

-4036 YAWSDGDSNKSKEF
+4036 YVWSDGDANKSKDF

-4055 EVKPMENGYKV
+4055 EVETTAWGYKV
-4066 VGLGEKGNEVA
+4066 TGLGLKGDEVA
-4077 LVYTNHTATI
+4077 VVFTNHSATF
-4087 NWTVPADLKNVQ
+4087 NWTAPANLKNVQ
-4099 FLVVGGGGGGADNTA
+4099 FLVVGGGGGGGADNTA

-4134 LIDFAKD
+4134 LVNLARE

-4149 AGGKGGV
+4149 AGGTGGV
-4156 RGVSNLNGFGGVESI
+4156 RGVQNGGFGGVKSI

-4196 SKDTTESG
+4196 TKDTTETG
-4204 AQTGAAGGSSSG
+4204 AQTGAEGGSSSG
-4216 SRSGATG
+4216 SRAAATG
-4223 RGEATRGKV
+4223 RGNATRGSV
-4232 EDSAGMV
+4232 DDSNGIV
-4239 VSYSVL
+4239 VSYTAF
-4245 GNQGGAGY
+4245 GNKGGAGH
-4253 TAYQAGGGGGA
+4253 TSYQAGGGGGA
-4264 IAEGESG
+4264 ATEGESG
-4271 TSHFG
+4271 SANFG

-4353 VVFRY
+4353 VVLRY
-4358 VIPPEVNDVP
+4358 VIPSVLPTVNGVEVEPD
-4368 IASENVFDEARVL
+4368 AVFETARVL
-4381 KPIWYPVEPEKS
+4381 KPITYPADVEI
-4393 TDDSGATVIT
+4393 TDKDGVTTIT
-4403 YDGVAVKVPEYYN
+4403 YNGTVVEVPEYYTATR
-4416 VEIAPAEKEK
+4416 APAAD
-4426 GGYTVSLTLNDLA
+4426 GGYIVTLTLNDLA
-4439 TPRIANKIADGEVET
+4439 TPRIANKVADGEVET
-4454 PAIKVEGGKVVIH
+4454 PAISIEGDKVKIH
-4467 LEGTYPALKYTIETS
+4467 LEGTYSTLYYTLETS
-4482 DAIGAGAVWEDV
+4482 E
-4494 EVADGGEDSEGKGS
+4494 
-4508 WLNKGN
+4508 
-4514 SDFEYKIGKENP
+4514 KIGEGESWAKAEGDWSDDKSGFTFTITDGEKTP
-4526 SASRFFR
+4526 SRFFR
-4533 VGAIS
+4533 VGATS
-4538 DE
+4538 DETVSNE

>member
-9 VALVTA
+9 VALATT

-69 RANGTTDARTNSIPI
+69 RANGYADAKTNSLPI

-93 ASTVKLYRTRDLEKS
+93 TSTVKLYRTRDLEKS
-108 ASAEPLYTA
+108 ALAEPIHTA

-145 TATGHFYTMQRT
+145 TVTGHFYTMQRT
-157 PRVIYADQNPYS
+157 PRIIYHDQNPYS

-228 LDVDLREGVNH
+228 LDVDLRQGVDH
-239 LVANGFV
+239 LVKNGFV

-266 YLLIDESSIGPL
+266 YLLIDESSIGPK
-278 VRRYCVDYYAPAQF
+278 VRRYCVDYYAPGQF

-299 SQDKYKAAF
+299 SQDKYKASF

-315 YKSVKK
+315 YKSIKK
-321 GEPALFHCSHGKD
+321 GESALFHCSHGKD
-334 RTGALAYI
+334 RTGSLAYI

-367 SDVFMNKSGESDV
+367 SDVAMNKPGDSDV
-380 MGYLGLDNIKSK
+380 MGYLGLDNIKTK

-400 FQEDCVAYLTE
+400 FQEDCIAYLKE
-411 CCAKAVASGKYNG
+411 CCAKAVASGKYSG
-424 SSDAAAVIAEFQS
+424 SSDSAAVIADFQAI
-437 LMLEDVETKSVAT
+437 MLEDVETKAVVT

-486 IGSYTATLTLN
+486 IGSYTATLALKS
-497 DGYTWEDGTA
+497 GYTWEDGTTA
-507 ADIEVT
+507 NAQVS

-518 VVAGA
+518 VAVGA

-535 TVTGLGK
+535 TITGLGK
-542 DGDEVAVVITNYFN
+542 NGDEVAVVITNYFN

-591 EGGAGGGGGG
+591 EAGAGGGGGG
-601 VVVGSIFSLKSGDEV
+601 VVVGSIFNLKAGDEV
-616 TINVGAGGDGGKKST
+616 TVKVGAGGDGGKKST
-631 SYSEGSTGKGAG
+631 SYSEGSTSKGAS
-643 SPGSDSSFKVNGAD
+643 SPGSDSSFKVNGVD

-674 PQGGSNAGN
+674 GVGGSNAGN

-711 YGNKGGVGLAD
+711 YGNKGGVGLSD

-761 TGTRMVY
+761 TGTRTVY
-768 GSGGGG
+768 GSGGGA

-796 IEGSGTNAL
+796 IEGCGTNAL

-823 DANGGNGG
+823 DARGGNGG

-846 VETPVVATE
+846 AETPIVIAE

-929 GVQAVSLNAAITLPK
+929 GVQEVSVNAAITLPK

-959 TYGNTLEALPVE
+959 TYGNTLAALPVE
-971 ADLEGFIP
+971 SKLEGFVP

-1018 TALDSL
+1018 TALDTL

-1039 STTVAEYKNAIK
+1039 SATVEEYKSAIK
-1051 VVCMGGNDWIGN
+1051 IVCMGGNDWIGN

-1106 GSNPDG
+1106 GSSPSG

-1199 VVKPVYTTEFSY
+1199 VVKPVYTTEFAY

-1270 GGESFILKV
+1270 GGESFVLKV
-1279 DSADGKMLSNLGEG
+1279 DAADGKLASGLGEG

-1303 ANKEITWEVP
+1303 SGKNIEWEVP

-1326 GGGGGAISSTQGG
+1326 GGGGGAIVNASQGVGQGG

-1347 VTGIVNSLSR
+1347 VTGIVSSLSR
-1357 GQKITL
+1357 GQKINIY
-1363 FVGKGGAGGTT
+1363 VGKGGAGGTT

-1379 VSSRV
+1379 VSNRK

-1392 TEYGVGGAYSGQDS
+1392 TDYGIGGAYSGEDS
-1406 YFAVDTIEYVRA
+1406 YFAVEDDEYVRA
-1418 FGGAGDPGAGLNAK
+1418 YGGGGDSGAGSNGR

-1444 AQGTPKKGV
+1444 AQGNPKKGM
-1453 IGASATDNISNYEI
+1453 IGDAVVENIANYKI
-1467 FGNKGGVILST
+1467 FGNKGGLRISST
-1478 TPKAAAGGGGAMT
+1478 PNAAGGGGGA
-1491 VGENAKKT
+1491 GEAGKSAT
-1499 SSYQIGGGG
+1499 YSSKNQIGGQG
-1508 GEGVVST
+1508 GEGIVSS
-1515 ITGSEIVYGSGG
+1515 ITGSEVVYGSGG
-1527 AGGLRGNIVEGN
+1527 AGGFYGNIIEGN
-1539 MAGYGGS
+1539 QGGFGNK

-1568 GGTTYPKDPSSSGNP
+1568 GGTTYPKSASSTADP

-1612 KLKVAE
+1612 KLKVDE
-1618 VTALIKNYVYD
+1618 VTSLIKNYVYD

-1639 TDVRYTLSGVTKATE
+1639 TDVRYTISGVTKATE

-1667 WVWNDNNPE
+1667 WIWNDNNPE
-1676 PSRSFTWTI
+1676 PSRSFTWKIT
-1685 AQATNE
+1685 QATNE

-1716 KSGTPVTVTIKKDS
+1716 KSGTPVVVTIKKDS
-1730 VAFSGTLATIKD
+1730 AAFSGTLATMKD
-1742 WEPGFYSIT
+1742 WQPGFYSIT
-1751 FTVAETSGYTKLT
+1751 FSVAETSGYTALS

-1781 TIDNKWGYI
+1781 TIDSKWGYI

-1803 NHAATAMQWTAPA
+1803 NHTATAMQWTAPA

-1831 GGADSRNLSSAA
+1831 GGADGRSTTAGA
-1843 GGTGGGGG
+1843 GGTGGAGG

-1865 GSVINVTVGNGGT
+1865 GSVISVAVGKGGS
-1878 GGKKSVATR
+1878 GGKKGVKTR
-1887 NITFVGNDGET
+1887 NITFVGNDEKT
-1898 HKAYGDSGKAGD
+1898 HTAYGDSGKAGD
-1910 SLFSVGG
+1910 SSFSVGG
-1917 NVYVRAYAGGGDLGS
+1917 NVYVKAYAGGGDLGA
-1932 KGGTKATSE
+1932 KNN
-1941 TDSVSNAPEDG
+1941 TDSISNCPEDG

-1958 RWKYRYGEE
+1958 RWKYRYKDNTTQGM
-1967 DVQSSAT
+1967 AT
-1974 KGFALDDKSLIP
+1974 KGYALTDTSLIP
-1986 YYKTFGNKGG
+1986 YYKAFGNPGG
-1996 KNLIN
+1996 LNTYN
-2001 YSAGGGG
+2001 YVAGGGG
-2008 GATAVG
+2008 GATAKG
-2014 GNTSSGNDGNR
+2014 GDTYYK
-2025 TSGKGG
+2025 TVTTTHCGKQEERYAGDGG
-2031 EGLKCSI
+2031 EGLKSSI

-2050 GGNGVSYDR
+2050 GGSGVSKAR
-2059 TVNDVLGKGIGG
+2059 TDKTSLDIYLGKGPGG
-2071 KGGTGAGNGNQ
+2071 KGGTGAGNGNEAA
-2082 TPEGA
+2082 EGA
-2087 GTSAKANQGGGGGG
+2087 GKSAKPNQGGGGGG
-2101 GGYHNNGGNGG
+2101 GGYMANGGSGG
-2112 SGIVVFRFTVDAG
+2112 SGIVVFRFTVG
-2125 QTDEPEEEL
+2125 NQTQEPEEEL

-2175 NYTVTIKLNEGYVWS
+2175 NYTVTIKLNAGYVWS

-2204 ATEEPFEPGV
+2204 AAEEPFEPGV
-2214 VQLGGNYGYVV
+2214 VELAGTYGYVV

-2245 TISWRAPAD
+2245 AITWRVPAD

-2269 GGGLAYTSNGANNG
+2269 GASTEDAL
-2283 VAGCGGGGGGVV
+2283 GGGGGGGGCVV
-2295 TGRVNTVMKQ
+2295 TGILKNVSLDSSILIKV
-2305 GSLVT
+2305 GSGT
-2310 IAVGKGGTAGKAT
+2310 KGGTYTAGKTDKVGAAEGSTVGKNASYFLINGTT
-2323 NDGSYVYTSLSAAGD
+2323 NVIAYCGGREMGWRSSVSNTS
-2338 GNGKAGNGGDSSLS
+2338 GGY
-2352 VDDVLLVKAVGGGG
+2352 
-2366 DGGLRS
+2366 
-2372 TGQKGGSNSGSRTK
+2372 GGSNAGSRN
-2386 VLLEGTAANYT
+2386 LTANPDYPDGRSAFVNSANMLCYKSLQ
-2397 NGLYVTARAFGKRG
+2397 NGG
-2411 GKSVNTNT
+2411 GVAYADNP
-2419 SAGSAGGGG
+2419 AAAGGGG
-2428 ATDVGADEQAR
+2428 GAISK
-2439 GTLNGSTTYYGGN
+2439 GSNSYTNGDGRNGGN
-2452 GGAGLTSTIT
+2452 GGEGLSSDIT
-2462 GSSKVYGS
+2462 GTRVVYGS
-2470 GGGGGVAIN
+2470 GGGGGTTRSCKTYWADSTYTN
-2479 SDERTF
+2479 ESL
-2485 PGKGGEGAGDGMWGL
+2485 PGLGGEGAGNGGSYGGTQYKDTMNPGKNAL
-2500 AVNYEDDGDGPALP
+2500 A

-2520 GGGGRLA
+2520 GGGGNKA
-2527 GTAGGSGIVV
+2527 NGGNGGSGIVV
-2537 LRFSMPVV
+2537 LRFTMPVV
-2545 IETVKIA
+2545 VETVKIA
-2552 KPVAV
+2552 KPVAT
-2557 TSFTYDGSEKTAL
+2557 TSFTYDGAEKVAL
-2570 TSGEGYE
+2570 ASGEGYE
-2577 LSGTTQAVDVGSY
+2577 LSGTTQAIDAGSY
-2590 TVTATLKSG
+2590 SATATLKSG
-2599 YAWSDDTTEAI
+2599 YAWSDDTTGAI

-2617 KAANAWNTKPAIT
+2617 KATNSWNTKPAIT

-2642 LTLGV
+2642 LTLGA

-2653 VASMTKD
+2653 ITSMTKD
-2660 GEEVAFSETLPT
+2660 GEAVTFSETLPT
-2672 EAGNYTIN
+2672 EAGNYTIT
-2680 FTVADSN
+2680 FAVADSN
-2687 NYGALAETITF
+2687 NYSALTETITF
-2698 TVIQASPVKI
+2698 TVFEASLVKV

-2718 LGVDGNEYAVVFTND
+2718 LGANGNEYAVVFTNA
-2733 ASTITWTVP
+2733 ASTITWTAP
-2742 QNLKNVQFL
+2742 KDLKNVQFL
-2751 VVGGGGGGGAL
+2751 VVGGGGAGGADVINDT
-2762 NNSSKATA
+2762 NNPLQG
-2770 STRCAGA
+2770 GA
-2777 GGGGGGVVTGVV
+2777 GGGGGGVVTGLVDLASGSLV
-2789 AMLEKDV
+2789 SIKVGAGGLAGIAGEKGV
-2796 NVTIVVGKGGSSGVF
+2796 N
-2811 NTNQYGG
+2811 NG
-2818 YGASENGGD
+2818 YGAAKALAGD
-2827 SSFAYAD
+2827 SSFTVDGVEYVKAY
-2834 KLTVTAYGGGGDGG
+2834 
-2848 VSNGTAV
+2848 
-2855 TGSAG
+2855 
-2860 KAGGSSGGSRAGCGT
+2860 AGGSDLGSTAATFDTGSVGAQGGSSSGSRPGKAAPEVASATKGYVNSD
-2875 VTDPLSKD
+2875 VT
-2883 DCVVSSIDGLVLS
+2883 SIIY
-2896 AEVFGNAGG
+2896 AETFGNRGG
-2905 AGNTGA
+2905 AGGPDN
-2911 FSSAYWAAGG
+2911 FYDSYMSAGG
-2921 GGGATECG
+2921 GGGALEVGGDATGLWDMFGGNGG
-2929 AVAEQFFNNT
+2929 A
-2939 YEPPSLSGGKGGEG
+2939 G

-2962 VVYGSGGGGGSAVA
+2962 LVYGSGGGGGSSRSGEERH
-2976 WNLAGGAAGEGAGAG
+2976 GGFGGDGAGDG
-2991 NSTEN
+2991 CPMPEED
-2996 GSGYDALANQ
+2996 GLPGLANR
-3006 GGGGGGTGGYDVGTK
+3006 GGGGGGGGRGSN

-3031 LRFSLDEEGETPEV
+3031 LRFSLEEEGETPEV
-3045 PPTPASDWSEK
+3045 PPTPASDWSEI

-3070 TVFNGTCENR
+3070 TVFNGASENR
-3080 TITANYTAAQIAAL
+3080 TVTANYTAAQIAAL

-3118 FWVLPADFSAANTIV
+3118 FWVLPADFSAVNTIV
-3133 CYGDSITYGDGAAD
+3133 CYGDSITYGDGAAE
-3147 ITIDNRTNYFD
+3147 ITIDNRSNYFD

-3200 AGGVDVVT
+3200 LGGVDTVSRFDATLPAGGV
-3208 RNTLTLPASG
+3208 G
-3218 STVWA
+3218 VWT
-3223 PTNLVFT
+3223 PTNIVFT
-3230 AANPYGINGGLQ
+3230 ANNPYGINGGLQ
-3242 YVRDIEYPN
+3242 YVRDLQYPHLVN
-3251 AQTNYFAGAQM
+3251 GKYNNDGQLNYFAGLQAPEY
-3262 PALPAIETRPNPAGS
+3262 PAFETYPEPSGVYG
-3277 ASSMTGWLG
+3277 SMTGWFG
-3286 DKRVRVY
+3286 DKRVRIHGTEVGHPYFSRKNTGGY
-3293 GKTAHPEFYDG
+3293 GTDQVWERVSTEG
-3304 ATTADYAP
+3304 AET
-3312 DQEWARISADG
+3312 
-3323 SAVEIPAGTPFT
+3323 VIPAGTPFT

-3344 AISVIFTGTNDEMGK
+3344 AISVIFTGTNDEMGSK
-3359 KHWPE
+3359 YWPA
-3364 NNAKDHTTY
+3364 NNPKDHTTY

-3378 DTVAKIPSGRYVVV
+3378 GTVAKIPSGRYVVV
-3392 STLSINQRS
+3392 STVSSSHRS
-3401 DEIESAF
+3401 DEIEAAF
-3408 AAEFGEHHLNLYKL
+3408 SAEFGEHHLNLYKL

-3431 VKLGIMTQAQA
+3431 VKLGAMTQTQA
-3442 DATTWNTKTTGL
+3442 DATTWNNTTNGL
-3454 MNESVHPNEKGYQVI
+3454 MGDSVHPNEKGYQVI
-3469 AYFLKQK
+3469 AYFIKQK
-3476 LIALKYIEGERDDDI
+3476 LIELNYIEGERDTDI
-3491 SFGYVAKPAV
+3491 SFGYVAKPTV

-3522 TVAGTAKATNAGSY
+3522 TVTGTAKATNAGSY
-3536 TATITPNEGFG
+3536 IATITPNAGFG
-3547 WADGTIGAVTITWTI
+3547 WSDGTTGAVTVNWTI

-3585 PGVLTAG
+3585 AGVLTAG
-3592 VAKFGDVAVTINGEA
+3592 VAKFGGVAVTINGEA

-3620 TYSVADSTNYTALTK
+3620 TYTVADSTNYTALTK

-3640 IKAAPVEPDPE
+3640 IKAAPVEPDPD

-3659 GEGEEPKLEIDSAV
+3659 EEPKLEIRPEW
-3673 GYIVRDLG
+3673 GYIKTGLG
-3681 ELKDQVAV
+3681 ELCDQTIVVFTNENALATWKAPANLTDVQFIAVGGGGGGGGAVNGGTYATQQGGAGGGGGAVLTGYIKSLSIGDTLSVIVGKGGEGGTGGTSTTDTTGKATNGGNTSFSVGGVDYITAFGGGGAGGYNTAAVANGGSNSGGTKNSADTALLSATYIGSGAVDNVYATELMRNKGGVSYTSSTGYSCGGGGGGATSAGVVAKGSTAGGKGGAGFISFITDVNLVYGAGGGGGIGRDSGSSAVSEADPSAGYGIAKAPGTSAKPNQGAGGGGGSLGNNGGNGGSGIVVLRFKYFEGEITIDPEKDILPKISSKAYTGSELTSGLVNTYAYNVEELVVDLINPGKKTVKVTIGDGYVWSDGDQNKSKVFDWYIAEVETSAWGYTVTGLGRNGNEVAV
-3689 VFTNANNY
+3689 VFTNHTSAIN
-3697 AWTMPKSAKNIEFLV
+3697 WTAPAKLENVEFLV

-3719 GGHYKGTETKLNQGG
+3719 G
-3734 SGGGGGAVV
+3734 A
-3743 TGFVNNIASGAAM
+3743 
-3756 TINVGEGGE
+3756 
-3765 GGVAASGTTTDG
+3765 D
-3777 LAGANGGNSY
+3777 
-3787 FKVGDVTYITAYGGG
+3787 TY
-3802 GDGGFA
+3802 
-3808 SPGVAVGGSNSGSR
+3808 
-3822 GRYKG
+3822 
-3827 STASITATALASVEY
+3827 
-3842 IGAGADVSNVVY
+3842 
-3854 MRNKGTAGYETD
+3854 
-3866 SGAPGGGGGG
+3866 
-3876 AMSEGIKTNGSG
+3876 TN
-3888 SGSTGGA
+3888 
-3895 GYKSDITGESKV
+3895 D
-3907 YGSGGGS
+3907 
-3914 GLGKSVAGGAEI
+3914 
-3926 GKGGVGAG
+3926 
-3934 SGYANENGGDALA
+3934 
-3947 NQGGGGGGSYG
+3947 
-3958 KAGGAGGSGVVVL
+3958 
-3971 RFAYSEKD
+3971 AYS
-3979 IVVDADT
+3979 
-3986 NVKPKISSK
+3986 
-3995 AYTGFA
+3995 
-4001 LTSGLVDTHA
+4001 
-4011 YCVEEL
+4011 
-4017 SDDSINIGKKTV
+4017 
-4029 RVTLNDG
+4029 
-4036 YAWSDGDSNKSKEF
+4036 
-4050 DWYIA
+4050 
-4055 EVKPMENGYKV
+4055 
-4066 VGLGEKGNEVA
+4066 
-4077 LVYTNHTATI
+4077 
-4087 NWTVPADLKNVQ
+4087 
-4099 FLVVGGGGGGADNTA
+4099 
-4114 STTENKQGGGGGGG
+4114 GGGGGGG
-4128 GGVVMG
+4128 GGVVTG
-4134 LIDFAKD
+4134 LVSFAK
-4141 ENVTIKIG
+4141 NASVTVTVG
-4149 AGGKGGV
+4149 AGGAGGTGATKYGTLYGASAPGGNSV
-4156 RGVSNLNGFGGVESI
+4156 FSTDAGQIVTAFGGGGSGGLEKV
-4171 AENSYFSIGT
+4171 ADYT
-4181 TVVTANA
+4181 TVKAGSVGGSTA
-4188 GGGDPGST
+4188 GGRSSNGTAGAVATATQGSA
-4196 SKDTTESG
+4196 EG
-4204 AQTGAAGGSSSG
+4204 VIHYVPMGHNGGSS
-4216 SRSGATG
+4216 TG
-4223 RGEATRGKV
+4223 N
-4232 EDSAGMV
+4232 
-4239 VSYSVL
+4239 Y
-4245 GNQGGAGY
+4245 
-4253 TAYQAGGGGGA
+4253 AGGGGGGA
-4264 IAEGESG
+4264 MGMGDSTSG
-4271 TSHFG
+4271 DPA
-4276 GNGGEGIAL
+4276 NGGPGFESFITGSRA
-4285 DISGTM
+4285 
-4291 VVYGSGGGGGTVM
+4291 VYGSGGGGAVITATG
-4304 GAAIGAGVGGTGAGN
+4304 GKGGEGAGDGNATATSN
-4319 GGHTTA
+4319 GG
-4325 ATSALANQGGGGGGA
+4325 SGLPNQGGGGGGA
-4340 GRVGNGGNGGSGI
+4340 GRTDKGTKYKGGNGGSGI

-4358 VIPPEVNDVP
+4358 VIPSVLPKVDGVEVEPGDVLKT
-4368 IASENVFDEARVL
+4368 ARVS
-4381 KPIWYPVEPEKS
+4381 KPIWYPAEVEI
-4393 TDDSGATVIT
+4393 TVKDGVTTIT
-4403 YDGVAVKVPEYYN
+4403 YEGSVVEVPEYYT
-4416 VEIAPAEKEK
+4416 VTSAPVDE
-4426 GGYTVSLTLNDLA
+4426 GGYTVMLTLNALA
-4439 TPRIANKIADGEVET
+4439 TPRIANKVAGGEVEV
-4454 PAIKVEGGKVVIH
+4454 PAISIEGDKVKIH
-4467 LEGTYPALKYTIETS
+4467 LEGTYSTLYYTLETS
-4482 DAIGAGAVWEDV
+4482 E
-4494 EVADGGEDSEGKGS
+4494 
-4508 WLNKGN
+4508 
-4514 SDFEYKIGKENP
+4514 KIGEGESWTKAEGDWSDDKSNFEFTITDGEKTP
-4526 SASRFFR
+4526 SRFFR
-4533 VGAIS
+4533 VGATS
-4538 DE
+4538 DETASNE

>member
-9 VALVTA
+9 VALATA
-15 ILAFAF
+15 ILAFAL

-28 IVSPADYSEIKT
+28 IVSPADYSEVKT

-51 DTYLKQETYYVGT
+51 DTYLNLATYYKGT
-64 HTDPF
+64 ESDPF

-93 ASTVKLYRTRDLEKS
+93 TSTVKLYRTRDLEKS
-108 ASAEPLYTA
+108 ASAEPIHTA

-139 TDSTGA
+139 TDSTGT

-157 PRVIYADQNPYS
+157 PRVIYANQNPYVA
-169 HGGEASVGRDIGGWL
+169 GGEASVGRDIGGWL
-184 TSDGTK
+184 TADGTK
-190 RVQQGLLYRSAQLEF
+190 RVQQGLLYRSAQLEY
-205 CSSRDNEEIYSP
+205 CSARNNEEVYAP
-217 LTHLQDNLKVR
+217 LTHLQDNLKIR
-228 LDVDLREGVNH
+228 LDVDLRQGTDH
-239 LVANGFV
+239 LIKYGFV
-246 ATNGWVG
+246 GENGW
-253 AWDGWGCEWNDRG
+253 DCEWTESG
-266 YLLIDESSIGPL
+266 KLSIDESSIGPL

-299 SQDKYKAAF
+299 SENKYKAAF

-315 YKSVKK
+315 YLSVKK

-334 RTGALAYI
+334 RTGSLAYI
-342 ILGSLGVS
+342 ILGALGVS

-361 WYSDAK
+361 WYSDAED
-367 SDVFMNKSGESDV
+367 DVFMNKSGESDV

-400 FQEDCVAYLTE
+400 FQEDCIAYLKE
-411 CCAKAVASGKYNG
+411 CCAKAVASGKYSG
-424 SSDAAAVIAEFQS
+424 SSDSAAVIAEFQS
-437 LMLEDVETKSVAT
+437 LMLEDVESKAAAAAEVA
-450 KVTKPTGNSFSYTG
+450 KPIGNSFVYTG
-464 GELVGVP
+464 AELTGVP
-471 DDERYTITGVSKATD
+471 EDERYTITGVSKATD
-486 IGSYTATLTLN
+486 VGSYTATLTLN

-518 VVAGA
+518 LVAGS
-523 GIVKNA
+523 GIVRNA

-535 TVTGLGK
+535 TVTGLGEN
-542 DGDEVAVVITNYFN
+542 GDEVAVVITNILDIY
-556 AFTWK
+556 TWK
-561 APKDLKFVKY
+561 APKDLKYVKY

-576 GGGGGGRAAYATSEY
+576 GGGGGGRAAYATGKFG
-591 EGGAGGGGGG
+591 GGAGGGGGG
-601 VVVGSIFSLKSGDEV
+601 VVAGSIFSLKAGDKV
-616 TINVGAGGDGGKKST
+616 SFKVGAGGIGGDKST
-631 SYSEGSTGKGAG
+631 SYEEGRKGKGAA
-643 SPGSDSSFKVNGAD
+643 SSGSDSSFKVNGENY
-657 FVTAFGG
+657 VTAFGG
-664 GNDAGHGLVA
+664 GGDAGHGNTGA
-674 PQGGSNAGN
+674 QGGSNAGN
-683 RGKVTTAQSYTAAG
+683 RGAVTTAQSYTAAG
-697 SIGSSATSLLSYTM
+697 EIAPGAASLLSYTM
-711 YGNKGGVGLAD
+711 YGNAGGVGFSEA
-722 TYAVA
+722 YCPA
-727 AGGGGATQVG
+727 AGGGGAVSPGVDVVFDGSIYKAGDG
-737 GSARKLS
+737 G
-744 DASFAAGNGG
+744 AGFRS
-754 LGLLCDI
+754 DI
-761 TGTRMVY
+761 TGTPVIY

-774 GAISKTE
+774 GATQME
-781 VGYAGKGGDGAGDGA
+781 GECLAGSGGVGAGDGSA
-796 IEGSGTNAL
+796 DGPGRSAL
-805 ANQGGGG
+805 PNQGGGG
-812 GGGALSDDSDK
+812 GGAATTGDGAGM
-823 DANGGNGG
+823 GGNGG
-831 SGIVVLRYSINAQPE
+831 SGIIVLRYGMKSQPE
-846 VETPVVATE
+846 TDNPIS
-855 NKLII
+855 NKKNTTVIT
-860 AYGDSVT
+860 YGDSVT
-867 RGSKANEV
+867 RGSNAEEV
-875 TMDDRKTYFGGRLK
+875 EMDDRKNYFGGRLE
-889 GVANVPESYPYWLS
+889 GYAAMPESYPYWLS
-903 GFLSDNYNV
+903 GMLSDTYNV
-912 INQSRGSTLAS
+912 INQSKGETCAI
-923 HVSSWF
+923 HVSSWL
-929 GVQAVSLNAAITLPK
+929 GIQPVSVGEAFTLPK
-944 SGSVTLNK
+944 TGSVTLN
-952 KFAFNNC
+952 NNLYNLVFDNS
-959 TYGNTLEALPVE
+959 TWGDEYNGAPTDEAKLS
-971 ADLEGFIP
+971 GFVP
-979 PVYPLSEN
+979 PVFPLSEN
-987 YTAGTTSDSI
+987 YTADVTSDSI
-997 VGTLGGYRVRIQGD
+997 VGMLGGYRVRVQGSK
-1011 DVASLKV
+1011 AATLKV
-1018 TALDSL
+1018 TALDDTLTENVS
-1024 AADVTIPAGSVFIPE
+1024 IPAGTKFIPE
-1039 STTVAEYKNAIK
+1039 SAVVDEYKNAIK
-1051 VVCMGGNDWIGN
+1051 VVCMGGNDWI
-1063 RNGDYGEDDPYTYT
+1063 RTRYTDVEDPYAYT
-1077 YKNHIRP
+1077 YETHVRP
-1084 LAMKIKAEGG
+1084 LAMKLKSEGG
-1094 RYLIVSPLFNPD
+1094 RYLIVSPLFNPS
-1106 GSNPDG
+1106 GTSQYG
-1112 DVESPEPTETEKLYA
+1112 ELELPEATATEKLYES
-1127 ADFGENYF
+1127 DFGENYL
-1135 NLRLAFVQNAER
+1135 NLRLAVVRNIDRLAE
-1147 IAKELD
+1147 ELGISID
-1153 IKINGEW
+1153 GNW
-1160 YDFGGS
+1160 YDAGRS
-1166 IIASDSVH
+1166 IIAGDGVH
-1174 LTSAGYKIKAALI
+1174 LTSAGYKIKAFLI
-1187 RDKLVS
+1187 KEKLIE
-1193 LGYITE
+1193 LGYVTE
-1199 VVKPVYTTEFSY
+1199 IEKPEFTVKFPYDNTE
-1211 DGSVK
+1211 K
-1216 QCVPSGSGYAVSGV
+1216 RCIHEGSGYVVSGV
-1230 NEASEIGE
+1230 
-1238 YKVLITLE
+1238 YKAVSAGTYKATVSLA
-1246 PGRVWSD
+1246 PGYTWTD
-1253 GTTDPI
+1253 GTTDSFDI
-1259 EVTWTIAQLSA
+1259 TWTVDDTI
-1270 GGESFILKV
+1270 IKV
-1279 DSADGKMLSNLGEG
+1279 SD
-1293 ENEYAAIFTT
+1293 IT
-1303 ANKEITWEVP
+1303 A
-1313 TDLVNVQFLVVGG
+1313 LVK
-1326 GGGGGAISSTQGG
+1326 
-1339 AGGGGGGV
+1339 
-1347 VTGIVNSLSR
+1347 NS
-1357 GQKITL
+1357 
-1363 FVGKGGAGGTT
+1363 V
-1374 TTETT
+1374 
-1379 VSSRV
+1379 
-1384 GVDPDGDG
+1384 
-1392 TEYGVGGAYSGQDS
+1392 YSGS
-1406 YFAVDTIEYVRA
+1406 VISC
-1418 FGGAGDPGAGLNAK
+1418 GL
-1432 LGGSNSGGRTTT
+1432 
-1444 AQGTPKKGV
+1444 
-1453 IGASATDNISNYEI
+1453 ASA
-1467 FGNKGGVILST
+1467 
-1478 TPKAAAGGGGAMT
+1478 
-1491 VGENAKKT
+1491 
-1499 SSYQIGGGG
+1499 
-1508 GEGVVST
+1508 
-1515 ITGSEIVYGSGG
+1515 
-1527 AGGLRGNIVEGN
+1527 
-1539 MAGYGGS
+1539 
-1546 GGTGAGDGSGE
+1546 
-1557 SAKANQGGGGG
+1557 
-1568 GGTTYPKDPSSSGNP
+1568 
-1583 LDWKPDAIIGGNGG
+1583 
-1597 SGIVVLRFSIPGADE
+1597 E
-1612 KLKVAE
+1612 K
-1618 VTALIKNYVYD
+1618 
-1629 GAEHACGLSS
+1629 
-1639 TDVRYTLSGVTKATE
+1639 YTLSGTSSATE
-1654 VGTYTVTVTVKDG
+1654 AGTYNVTVTPKTGYSWDDDSTG
-1667 WVWNDNNPE
+1667 GKTFEWIIEKAPNVWIDE
-1676 PSRSFTWTI
+1676 PSVSPKS
-1685 AQATNE
+1685 
-1691 WVTEPSISKTAWD
+1691 WVEGTSPQVAYSLGKPKSETEVKYAITKN
-1704 AGATVTYSIGEA
+1704 GE
-1716 KSGTPVTVTIKKDS
+1716 S
-1730 VAFSGTLATIKD
+1730 FSGTLDGVDTWTA
-1742 WEPGFYSIT
+1742 GFYSIV
-1751 FTVAETSGYTKLT
+1751 FSVAETDNYLAMQK
-1764 KTLTVNV
+1764 V
-1771 TDPNEEIGEV
+1771 V
-1781 TIDNKWGYI
+1781 TIDVSESSDDGDISDLVIPEEWGRML
-1790 TKPADNEYILVFT
+1790 KNPSGDNDNEYVLIFT
-1803 NHAATAMQWTAPA
+1803 NHNNAAMRWTAPVT
-1816 ALQNVQFLVVGGGGG
+1816 LRNVQFLVVGGGGG
-1831 GGADSRNLSSAA
+1831 GGADGRYKTDAYLQGNA
-1843 GGTGGGGG
+1843 GGTGGAGG
-1851 GGGGVVTGLVNFAK
+1851 GGGGVVTGLVNFVK
-1865 GSVINVTVGNGGT
+1865 GSVIDVAVGNGGT
-1878 GGKKSVATR
+1878 GGKKGVSTRGISFVA
-1887 NITFVGNDGET
+1887 NDDST
-1898 HKAYGDSGKAGD
+1898 YKAYGDSGKAGD
-1910 SLFSVGG
+1910 SSFSVDGI
-1917 NVYVRAYAGGGDLGS
+1917 VYVKAYAGGGDLG
-1932 KGGTKATSE
+1932 ARSE
-1941 TDSVSNAPEDG
+1941 TDSLSNKPEDG

-1958 RWKYRYGEE
+1958 RWKYRFG
-1967 DVQSSAT
+1967 DDTTQSAAT
-1974 KGFALDDKSLIP
+1974 KGYALDDASIIP

-1996 KNLIN
+1996 RNTIN
-2001 YSAGGGG
+2001 YATGGGG
-2008 GATAVG
+2008 GATEAG
-2014 GNTSSGNDGNR
+2014 GDTVKATR
-2025 TSGKGG
+2025 TPGKGG
-2031 EGLKCSI
+2031 EGLKSSI
-2038 TGTAVVYGSGGG
+2038 TGTSVVYGSGGG
-2050 GGNGVSYDR
+2050 GGAGLTEARSD
-2059 TVNDVLGKGIGG
+2059 LGAGIGA
-2071 KGGTGAGNGNQ
+2071 KGGTGAGNGNA
-2082 TPEGA
+2082 TPETDGS
-2087 GTSAKANQGGGGGG
+2087 SANANQGGGGGG
-2101 GGYHNNGGNGG
+2101 GGCRSNGGDGG
-2112 SGIVVFRFTVDAG
+2112 SGIVVFRFTV
-2125 QTDEPEEEL
+2125 EKEEE
-2134 IAVAKPVVTETS
+2134 V
-2146 FTYDGSAKSVVAS
+2146 
-2159 NAGYT
+2159 
-2164 LVGNATATEAG
+2164 
-2175 NYTVTIKLNEGYVWS
+2175 
-2190 DNSTDDIV
+2190 
-2198 INWTIV
+2198 
-2204 ATEEPFEPGV
+2204 PFEPGV
-2214 VQLGGNYGYVV
+2214 VQLSDKYGYIVQ
-2225 PNVGGNANEYAVVF
+2225 NVGGNENEYAVVF

-2245 TISWRAPAD
+2245 TISWRPPAD

-2269 GGGLAYTSNGANNG
+2269 GGSVYSSGGA
-2283 VAGCGGGGGGVV
+2283 GGGGGAVAYGTIQSLDMNSALTVV
-2295 TGRVNTVMKQ
+2295 
-2305 GSLVT
+2305 
-2310 IAVGKGGTAGKAT
+2310 VGKGGTGGTGTTTK
-2323 NDGSYVYTSLSAAGD
+2323 SD
-2338 GNGKAGNGGDSSLS
+2338 GNGASGQGGQS
-2352 VDDVLLVKAVGGGG
+2352 LVKVGEVLYVKALGGGNDVG
-2366 DGGLRS
+2366 YSSDFTVKGGV
-2372 TGQKGGSNSGSRTK
+2372 GGSNAGNRPKVDGAQSTKSDDSRGEINSAVATGT
-2386 VLLEGTAANYT
+2386 LLGNIGGIGGTSE
-2397 NGLYVTARAFGKRG
+2397 RA
-2411 GKSVNTNT
+2411 
-2419 SAGSAGGGG
+2419 AGGGG
-2428 ATDVGADEQAR
+2428 GAKGPGVAASKETNSA
-2439 GTLNGSTTYYGGN
+2439 GSTTSWTSGN
-2452 GGAGLTSTIT
+2452 GGEGYPSNIT
-2462 GSSKVYGS
+2462 GEEVIYGAGGGAGITVYESSSITYTSGS
-2470 GGGGGVAIN
+2470 AGAITAGMGGGGTDAKDK
-2479 SDERTF
+2479 S
-2485 PGKGGEGAGDGMWGL
+2485 PGGDAL
-2500 AVNYEDDGDGPALP
+2500 ANC
-2514 NQGGGG
+2514 GGGG
-2520 GGGGRLA
+2520 GGGGSGKSGNDSGEL
-2527 GTAGGSGIVV
+2527 GNGGNGGSGIVV

-2570 TSGEGYE
+2570 TSGEGYA
-2577 LSGTTQAVDVGSY
+2577 LSGTTKAVDAGSY

-2630 KTSWYTDEDAAT
+2630 KTSWYTDEDAAV
-2642 LTLGV
+2642 LTLGA

-2672 EAGNYTIN
+2672 EAGNYTIT
-2680 FTVADSN
+2680 FTVADSD

-2698 TVIQASPVKI
+2698 AVIQASPVKI

-2733 ASTITWTVP
+2733 ASTITWTAP
-2742 QNLKNVQFL
+2742 KELKNVQFL
-2751 VVGGGGGGGAL
+2751 VVGGGGGGGAI
-2762 NNSSKATA
+2762 NNSSN
-2770 STRCAGA
+2770 TRTTGA

-2789 AMLEKDV
+2789 ATLEKDAT
-2796 NVTIVVGKGGSSGVF
+2796 VTINIGKGGAAGKCAV
-2811 NTNQYGG
+2811 NQYGG
-2818 YGASENGGD
+2818 YGASENGGN
-2827 SSFAYAD
+2827 SSFVYAD

-2848 VSNGTAV
+2848 AQDTSSSASKAN
-2855 TGSAG
+2855 AG
-2860 KAGGSSGGSRAGCGT
+2860 KSGGSSGGSRPGCAT
-2875 VTDPLSKD
+2875 KTAPLSTEN
-2883 DCVVSSIDGLVLS
+2883 CVISQIEGLVVYS
-2896 AEVFGNAGG
+2896 EVFGKAGG
-2905 AGNTGA
+2905 AGNTEPIYD
-2911 FSSAYWAAGG
+2911 FYWIAGG
-2921 GGGATECG
+2921 GGGATEVG
-2929 AVAEQFFNNT
+2929 GDGNAAGDWH
-2939 YEPPSLSGGKGGEG
+2939 GGKGGEG
-2953 LTNSITGVA
+2953 LASKITGELK
-2962 VVYGSGGGGGSAVA
+2962 VYGSGGGGGSSVNNDGCGGVA
-2976 WNLAGGAAGEGAGAG
+2976 GTGAGAG
-2991 NSTEN
+2991 NTIHD
-2996 GSGYDALANQ
+2996 GPGYDADANQ
-3006 GGGGGGTGGYDVGTK
+3006 GGGGGGSGVASNGGD
-3021 GGNGGSGIVV
+3021 GGSGIVV
-3031 LRFSLDEEGETPEV
+3031 LRFSLEEEGETPEV

-3118 FWVLPADFSAANTIV
+3118 FWVLPADFSAENTIV
-3133 CYGDSITYGDGAAD
+3133 CYGDSITYGDGAAK
-3147 ITIDNRTNYFD
+3147 ITIDDRGNYFD
-3158 GRLSGKTIKANYQYY
+3158 GRLKGENIKANYPYY
-3173 LAGMIDTKYNVIGQ
+3173 LAGMIDDTKYNVIAQ
-3187 GKSQQWS
+3187 AKPQQWS

-3200 AGGVDVVT
+3200 VGGVDVVT

-3230 AANPYGINGGLQ
+3230 AANPYGVNGGLQ
-3242 YVRDIEYPN
+3242 YVRDIQYPTV
-3251 AQTNYFAGAQM
+3251 QTNYFAGAQM

-3323 SAVEIPAGTPFT
+3323 SAVEIPAGTPFV

-3359 KHWPE
+3359 KYWSE

-3442 DATTWNTKTTGL
+3442 DATTWDTKTTGL

-3469 AYFLKQK
+3469 AHFLKQK
-3476 LIALKYIEGERDDDI
+3476 LIELNYIEGKRDDDI
-3491 SFGYVAKPAV
+3491 SFSYVARPAV

-3522 TVAGTAKATNAGSY
+3522 TVTGTAKATNAGSY

-3547 WADGTIGAVTITWTI
+3547 WADGTIGAVTINWTI
-3562 AKATNAWTT
+3562 AKVANSWKTAPAISATSWTEGET
-3571 EPSITLTEWTVGDA
+3571 ATLTV
-3585 PGVLTAG
+3585 
-3592 VAKFGDVAVTINGEA
+3592 GEA
-3607 FTQMPTDV
+3607 DYGSVAISLKKDGAALEYTGSLPTEA
-3615 GTYEV
+3615 GTYEI
-3620 TYSVADSTNYTALTK
+3620 TFTVAETENALGLTE
-3635 TIAFT
+3635 TLTFT
-3640 IKAAPVEPDPE
+3640 IEKAADPEPPTPE
-3651 EPGTGGDE
+3651 EPE
-3659 GEGEEPKLEIDSAV
+3659 EPEEPKLEIDPAV
-3673 GYIVRDLG
+3673 GYIVRGLG

-3827 STASITATALASVEY
+3827 STASITATALVSVEY

-3895 GYKSDITGESKV
+3895 GYESDITGESKV

-3934 SGYANENGGDALA
+3934 SGYANENGGDAID
-3947 NQGGGGGGSYG
+3947 NQGGGGGGGSYG
-3958 KAGGAGGSGVVVL
+3958 KAGGDGGSGIVVL

-3995 AYTGFA
+3995 AYTGFT
-4001 LTSGLVDTHA
+4001 LTSGIGNTYA
-4011 YCVEEL
+4011 YSVEEL
-4017 SDDSINIGKKTV
+4017 ADDLINVGKKSV

-4036 YAWSDGDSNKSKEF
+4036 YVWSDGDQNKSKDF

-4087 NWTVPADLKNVQ
+4087 NWTVPANLKNVQ
-4099 FLVVGGGGGGADNTA
+4099 FLVVGGGGGGGADNTT

-4416 VEIAPAEKEK
+4416 VEIAPAEK

-4439 TPRIANKIADGEVET
+4439 MPRIANKIADGEVET

>member
-1 MIRSVRYG
+1 MKRLVRVG
-9 VALVTA
+9 VAAVASLFV
-15 ILAFAF
+15 F
-21 GAFGAPM
+21 GAFAAPV
-28 IVSPADYSEIKT
+28 IVSPADYAEIKT
-40 VSDRIWTDINS
+40 VSDHIWNDIHS
-51 DTYLKQETYYVGT
+51 DTYLNEATFYQGTETSA
-64 HTDPF
+64 F
-69 RANGTTDARTNSIPI
+69 RKNAAADVSTNSIPI

-93 ASTVKLYRTRDLEKS
+93 TSTVKLYRTRDLEKS

-157 PRVIYADQNPYS
+157 PRVIYEDQNPYAP
-169 HGGEASVGRDIGGWL
+169 GGEASVGRDIGGWL

-205 CSSRDNEEIYSP
+205 CSARNNEEVYVP
-217 LTHLQDNLKVR
+217 LTHLQDNLKIR
-228 LDVDLREGVNH
+228 LDVDLRQGVDH
-239 LVANGFV
+239 LIYYGFT
-246 ATNGWVG
+246 ATNGWQG
-253 AWDGWGCEWNDRG
+253 AWNGWKCEWNERG
-266 YLLIDESSIGPL
+266 YLLIDESSIGPK
-278 VRRYCVDYYAPAQF
+278 VRRYCVDYYAPGQF

-299 SQDKYKAAF
+299 SQDKYKASF

-315 YKSVKK
+315 YKSIKE

-367 SDVFMNKSGESDV
+367 NDVFMNESGQSDV
-380 MGYLGLDNIKSK
+380 MGYLGLDKIKST
-392 LDAYSGSN
+392 LDGYSGSN

-437 LMLEDVETKSVAT
+437 LMLEDVETKAVAT
-450 KVTKPTGNSFSYTG
+450 KVTKPIGNSFSYTG

-486 IGSYTATLTLN
+486 IGSYTVTLTLN

-518 VVAGA
+518 LVAGA

-542 DGDEVAVVITNYFN
+542 NGDEVAVVITNYFN

-616 TINVGAGGDGGKKST
+616 TINVGAGGAGGKKST

-643 SPGSDSSFKVNGAD
+643 SPGSDSSFKVNGVD

-674 PQGGSNAGN
+674 GVGGSNAGN
-683 RGKVTTAQSYTAAG
+683 RGKVTTDQSYTAAG

-722 TYAVA
+722 TYAAA

-737 GSARKLS
+737 ADARKLGEGVY
-744 DASFAAGNGG
+744 AAGNGG

-761 TGTRMVY
+761 TGTRTVY

-774 GAISKTE
+774 GATSKTE
-781 VGYAGKGGDGAGDGA
+781 VSYAGNGGDGAGDGA
-796 IEGSGTNAL
+796 IEGVGTDGL
-805 ANQGGGG
+805 PNQGGGG

-823 DANGGNGG
+823 DAKGGDGG

-846 VETPVVATE
+846 AETPVVATE

-875 TMDDRKTYFGGRLK
+875 TMDDRKTYFGGRLQ

-952 KFAFNNC
+952 KFSFNNC

-971 ADLEGFIP
+971 EDLEGFVP
-979 PVYPLSEN
+979 PVYPLFEN

-997 VGTLGGYRVRIQGD
+997 VGTLGGYRVRIQGE
-1011 DVASLKV
+1011 DVTSLKV
-1018 TALDSL
+1018 TALDTLS
-1024 AADVTIPAGSVFIPE
+1024 ADVTIPAGSVFVPE
-1039 STTVAEYKNAIK
+1039 SATVEEYKSAIK
-1051 VVCMGGNDWIGN
+1051 IVCMGGNDWIGN

-1106 GSNPDG
+1106 GSSPGG
-1112 DVESPEPTETEKLYA
+1112 DVESPEASETEKLYA

-1166 IIASDSVH
+1166 IIAEDCVH

-1199 VVKPVYTTEFSY
+1199 VVKPVYTTEFAY

-1230 NEASEIGE
+1230 NEASETGE

-1253 GTTDPI
+1253 GTTDSI

-1270 GGESFILKV
+1270 GGESFVLKV

-1347 VTGIVNSLSR
+1347 VTGIVSSLSR

-1363 FVGKGGAGGTT
+1363 YVGKGGAGGTT

-1406 YFAVDTIEYVRA
+1406 YFAVDTVEYVRA

-1444 AQGTPKKGV
+1444 AQGTPKKGE

-1491 VGENAKKT
+1491 VGENAKK
-1499 SSYQIGGGG
+1499 SDKYQLGGGG

-1539 MAGYGGS
+1539 MDGYGGS

-1568 GGTTYPKDPSSSGNP
+1568 GGTTYPKDPSSTGDP
-1583 LDWKPDAIIGGNGG
+1583 LDWKSDAIIGGNGG

-1618 VTALIKNYVYD
+1618 IEGLIKNYIYD
-1629 GAEHACGLSS
+1629 GSEHSCGLSS

-1667 WVWNDNNPE
+1667 WVWNDNNSE

-1704 AGATVTYSIGEA
+1704 SGSANVTYSIGSA

-1730 VAFSGTLATIKD
+1730 AAFSGTLATIKD

-1751 FTVAETSGYTKLT
+1751 FSVAETSGYTALT

-1831 GGADSRNLSSAA
+1831 GGADSRNLSSAP

-1878 GGKKSVATR
+1878 GGKKGVATR

-1898 HKAYGDSGKAGD
+1898 HIAYGDSGKAGD

-2008 GATAVG
+2008 GATAAG
-2014 GNTSSGNDGNR
+2014 GNTSSENNGDR

-2050 GGNGVSYDR
+2050 GGSGISSER
-2059 TVNDVLGKGIGG
+2059 TDLGKGIGG
-2071 KGGTGAGNGNQ
+2071 VGGTGAGNGNQ
-2082 TPEGA
+2082 TIEGA
-2087 GTSAKANQGGGGGG
+2087 GSSAKANQGGGGGG
-2101 GGYHNNGGNGG
+2101 GGYRNNGGNGG

-2134 IAVAKPVVTETS
+2134 IAVAKPVVAETS

-2269 GGGLAYTSNGANNG
+2269 GGGLAYTSNGSNNG

-2338 GNGKAGNGGDSSLS
+2338 GNGKAGNGGDSSLT

-2545 IETVKIA
+2545 VETVKIA

-2557 TSFTYDGSEKTAL
+2557 TSFTYDGAEKTAL

-2577 LSGTTQAVDVGSY
+2577 LSGTAKAVDAGSY
-2590 TVTATLKSG
+2590 TATATLKSG

-2617 KAANAWNTKPAIT
+2617 KATNSWNTKPAIS
-2630 KTSWYTDEDAAT
+2630 KTFWYTDEDAAV
-2642 LTLGV
+2642 LTLGA

-2660 GEEVAFSETLPT
+2660 GKEVAFSETLPT
-2672 EAGNYTIN
+2672 EAGNYTIT
-2680 FTVADSN
+2680 FTVADSD
-2687 NYGALAETITF
+2687 NYSALAETITF

-2718 LGVDGNEYAVVFTND
+2718 LGVDGNEYAIVFTNHLD
-2733 ASTITWTVP
+2733 KAMTWTTP
-2742 QNLKNVQFL
+2742 AELKNVQFL
-2751 VVGGGGGGGAL
+2751 VVGGGGGGGADV
-2762 NNSSKATA
+2762 SDSDGK
-2770 STRCAGA
+2770 SAGA
-2777 GGGGGGVVTGVV
+2777 GGGGGGVVTG
-2789 AMLEKDV
+2789 LV
-2796 NVTIVVGKGGSSGVF
+2796 NLAKGSSITVSVGNGGLGGKVAKQGVKVTTF
-2811 NTNQYGG
+2811 HEDARYKIAEPYGNVMSL
-2818 YGASENGGD
+2818 SEN
-2827 SSFAYAD
+2827 SSFAINSTTA
-2834 KLTVTAYGGGGDGG
+2834 VIAYGGGGDQGANREYEWEANVGG
-2848 VSNGTAV
+2848 DGGSGAGTRVWADDAPGVICSRATRGYVNGGLTEIV
-2855 TGSAG
+2855 YSEMFGE
-2860 KAGGSSGGSRAGCGT
+2860 AGGTHGGYSY
-2875 VTDPLSKD
+2875 
-2883 DCVVSSIDGLVLS
+2883 VS
-2896 AEVFGNAGG
+2896 
-2905 AGNTGA
+2905 
-2911 FSSAYWAAGG
+2911 GG
-2921 GGGATECG
+2921 GGGATQAG
-2929 AVAEQFFNNT
+2929 AGGT
-2939 YEPPSLSGGKGGEG
+2939 SSLLGGAGGQG
-2953 LTNSITGVA
+2953 LVSDITGEKC
-2962 VVYGSGGGGGSAVA
+2962 VYGSGGGGGSVGSLAEVKGGVA
-2976 WNLAGGAAGEGAGAG
+2976 GTGAG
-2991 NSTEN
+2991 NGNEGPGLDGCS
-2996 GSGYDALANQ
+2996 ALPNQ
-3006 GGGGGGTGGYDVGTK
+3006 GGGGGGGGGQAN

-3031 LRFSLDEEGETPEV
+3031 LRFSLEEEGETPEI
-3045 PPTPASDWSEK
+3045 PSTPASDWSEI

-3080 TITANYTAAQIAAL
+3080 TVTANYTAAQIAAL

-3133 CYGDSITYGDGAAD
+3133 CYGDSITYGDGAAK
-3147 ITIDNRTNYFD
+3147 ITIDDRGNYFD
-3158 GRLSGKTIKANYQYY
+3158 GRLKGENIKANYPYY
-3173 LAGMIDTKYNVIGQ
+3173 LAGMIDTEYNVIAQ
-3187 GKSQQWS
+3187 AKPQQWS

-3200 AGGVDVVT
+3200 VGGVDVVT

-3359 KHWPE
+3359 KYWPE

-3476 LIALKYIEGERDDDI
+3476 LIELNYIEGERDDDI
-3491 SFGYVAKPAV
+3491 SFSYVAKPAV

-3522 TVAGTAKATNAGSY
+3522 TVTGTAKATNAGSY
-3536 TATITPNEGFG
+3536 TATITPNAGFG
-3547 WADGTIGAVTITWTI
+3547 WADGTIGAITINWTI
-3562 AKATNAWTT
+3562 AKVANSWKTAPAISATSWTEGET
-3571 EPSITLTEWTVGDA
+3571 ATLTV
-3585 PGVLTAG
+3585 
-3592 VAKFGDVAVTINGEA
+3592 GEA
-3607 FTQMPTDV
+3607 DYGSVAISLKKDGAALEYTGSLPTEA
-3615 GTYEV
+3615 GTYEI
-3620 TYSVADSTNYTALTK
+3620 TFTVAETENALGLTE
-3635 TIAFT
+3635 TLTFT
-3640 IKAAPVEPDPE
+3640 IEKAADPEPPTPE
-3651 EPGTGGDE
+3651 EPE
-3659 GEGEEPKLEIDSAV
+3659 EPEEPKLEIDPAV

-3827 STASITATALASVEY
+3827 STASITATALVSVEY

-3895 GYKSDITGESKV
+3895 GYESDITGESKV

-3934 SGYANENGGDALA
+3934 SGYANENGGDAID
-3947 NQGGGGGGSYG
+3947 NQGGGGGGGSYG
-3958 KAGGAGGSGVVVL
+3958 KAGGDGGSGVVVL

-4017 SDDSINIGKKTV
+4017 SDDLINIGKKTV

-4036 YAWSDGDSNKSKEF
+4036 YVWSDGDSNKSKEF

-4087 NWTVPADLKNVQ
+4087 NWTVPANLKNVQ
-4099 FLVVGGGGGGADNTA
+4099 FLVVGGGGGGGADNTT

-4134 LIDFAKD
+4134 FIDFAKD

-4204 AQTGAAGGSSSG
+4204 AQTGAVGGSSSG

-4285 DISGTM
+4285 DITGTM

-4393 TDDSGATVIT
+4393 TDDGGATVIT

-4416 VEIAPAEKEK
+4416 VEIAPAEK

-4454 PAIKVEGGKVVIH
+4454 PAIKIEGDKVKIH
-4467 LEGTYPALKYTIETS
+4467 LEGTYSTLYYTLETS
-4482 DAIGAGAVWEDV
+4482 E
-4494 EVADGGEDSEGKGS
+4494 
-4508 WLNKGN
+4508 
-4514 SDFEYKIGKENP
+4514 KIGEGESWSKAEGDWSDDKSGFTFTITDGEKTP
-4526 SASRFFR
+4526 SRFFR
-4533 VGAIS
+4533 VGATS
-4538 DE
+4538 DETASNE

>member
-1 MIRSVRYG
+1 MKRLVRVG
-9 VALVTA
+9 VAAAASL
-15 ILAFAF
+15 FAF
-21 GAFGAPM
+21 GAFAAPV
-28 IVSPADYSEIKT
+28 IVSPADYAEIKT
-40 VSDRIWTDINS
+40 VSDHIWNDIHS
-51 DTYLKQETYYVGT
+51 DTYLNEATFYQGTETSA
-64 HTDPF
+64 F
-69 RANGTTDARTNSIPI
+69 RKNAAADVSTNSIPI

-93 ASTVKLYRTRDLEKS
+93 TSTVKLYRTRDLEKS
-108 ASAEPLYTA
+108 AAAEPLYTA

-157 PRVIYADQNPYS
+157 PRVIYEDQNPYAP
-169 HGGEASVGRDIGGWL
+169 GGEASVGRDIGGWL
-184 TSDGTK
+184 TADGTK

-205 CSSRDNEEIYSP
+205 CSARNNEEVYVP
-217 LTHLQDNLKVR
+217 LAHLQDNLKIR
-228 LDVDLREGVNH
+228 LDVDLRQGVDH
-239 LVANGFV
+239 LIYYGFT
-246 ATNGWVG
+246 ATNGWQG
-253 AWDGWGCEWNDRG
+253 AWNGWKCEWNERG
-266 YLLIDESSIGPL
+266 YLLIDESSIGPK
-278 VRRYCVDYYAPAQF
+278 VRRYCVDYYAPGQF

-299 SQDKYKAAF
+299 SQDKYKASF

-315 YKSVKK
+315 YKSIKE

-367 SDVFMNKSGESDV
+367 NDVFMNESGQSDV
-380 MGYLGLDNIKSK
+380 MGYLGLDKIKST
-392 LDAYSGSN
+392 LDGYSGSN

-437 LMLEDVETKSVAT
+437 LMLEDVETKTVVT
-450 KVTKPTGNSFSYTG
+450 KVTKPIGNSFSYTG

-497 DGYTWEDGTA
+497 DGYTWEDGST

-518 VVAGA
+518 LVAGA

-542 DGDEVAVVITNYFN
+542 NGDEVAVVITNYFN

-561 APKDLKFVKY
+561 TPKDLKFVKY

-616 TINVGAGGDGGKKST
+616 TINVGAGGAGGKKST

-643 SPGSDSSFKVNGAD
+643 SPGSDSSFKVNGVD

-674 PQGGSNAGN
+674 GVGGSNAGN
-683 RGKVTTAQSYTAAG
+683 RGKVTTDQSYTAAG

-722 TYAVA
+722 TYATA

-737 GSARKLS
+737 ADARKLGEGVY
-744 DASFAAGNGG
+744 AAGNGG

-761 TGTRMVY
+761 TGTRTVY

-774 GAISKTE
+774 GATSKTE
-781 VGYAGKGGDGAGDGA
+781 VSYAGNGGDGAGDGA

-846 VETPVVATE
+846 AETPVVAAE

-875 TMDDRKTYFGGRLK
+875 TMDDRKTYFGGRLQ

-929 GVQAVSLNAAITLPK
+929 GVQEVSVNTAITLPK

-952 KFAFNNC
+952 KLVFNNC
-959 TYGNTLEALPVE
+959 TYGDSMDALPAD
-971 ADLEGFIP
+971 ADLEGFIT

-987 YTAGTTSDSI
+987 YTAETTSDSI

-1011 DVASLKV
+1011 DVTSLKV
-1018 TALDSL
+1018 TALDTL
-1024 AADVTIPAGSVFIPE
+1024 AADVTIPAGSVFVPE
-1039 STTVAEYKNAIK
+1039 SATVEEYKSAIK
-1051 VVCMGGNDWIGN
+1051 IVCMGGNDWIGN

-1106 GSNPDG
+1106 GSNPGG

-1153 IKINGEW
+1153 ITINGEW

-1166 IIASDSVH
+1166 IIAEDCVH

-1199 VVKPVYTTEFSY
+1199 VVKPVYTTEFAY

-1216 QCVPSGSGYAVSGV
+1216 QCVPSGAGYAVSGV
-1230 NEASEIGE
+1230 NEASETGE

-1246 PGRVWSD
+1246 PGRIWSD

-1406 YFAVDTIEYVRA
+1406 YFAVDTVEYVRA
-1418 FGGAGDPGAGLNAK
+1418 FGGAGDPGAGFNGA

-1539 MAGYGGS
+1539 MDGYGGS

-1568 GGTTYPKDPSSSGNP
+1568 GGTTYPKDPSSTGDP
-1583 LDWKPDAIIGGNGG
+1583 LDWKSDAIIGGNGG

-1618 VTALIKNYVYD
+1618 IEGLIKNYIYD
-1629 GAEHACGLSS
+1629 GSEHSCGLSS
-1639 TDVRYTLSGVTKATE
+1639 TDVRYTLSGVTNATE

-1667 WVWNDNNPE
+1667 WVWNDNNSE

-1704 AGATVTYSIGEA
+1704 SGSANVTYSIGSA

-1730 VAFSGTLATIKD
+1730 AAFSGTLADMKD

-1751 FTVAETSGYTKLT
+1751 FTVAETSGYTALT

-1803 NHAATAMQWTAPA
+1803 NHTATTMQWTAPA

-1831 GGADSRNLSSAA
+1831 GGGDTQKANSGKSNM
-1843 GGTGGGGG
+1843 GTGGAGG

-1865 GSVINVTVGNGGT
+1865 GSVINVTVGAGGL
-1878 GGKKSVATR
+1878 G
-1887 NITFVGNDGET
+1887 
-1898 HKAYGDSGKAGD
+1898 GKAGTKGLAHSFTD
-1910 SLFSVGG
+1910 YNGTEYSEAYGNVRSLAGNSLFNVGG
-1917 NVYVRAYAGGGDLGS
+1917 VDYVIAYGGGGDQ
-1932 KGGTKATSE
+1932 GGYKY
-1941 TDSVSNAPEDG
+1941 TDSLVSPPADG

-1958 RWKYRYGEE
+1958 RFLSRDTNKVKY
-1967 DVQSSAT
+1967 SAKAT
-1974 KGFALDDKSLIP
+1974 KGFALTDVTLIP
-1986 YYKTFGNKGG
+1986 YSKKFGSAGG
-1996 KNLIN
+1996 TCGEQGWV
-2001 YSAGGGG
+2001 AGGGG
-2008 GATAVG
+2008 GATAAGANAVRKEVTMTVPG
-2014 GNTSSGNDGNR
+2014 KGTVTRETSVAGS
-2025 TSGKGG
+2025 GG
-2031 EGLKCSI
+2031 EGLKSSI
-2038 TGTAVVYGSGGG
+2038 TGTSVVYGSGGG
-2050 GGNGVSYDR
+2050 GGSSIQSYRADPNE
-2059 TVNDVLGKGIGG
+2059 TSGTYLGSGKGAS
-2071 KGGTGAGNGNQ
+2071 GGTGAGSGN
-2082 TPEGA
+2082 TTVGGA
-2087 GTSAKANQGGGGGG
+2087 GSSAKANQGGGGGG
-2101 GGYHNNGGNGG
+2101 GGSFNNGGNGG

-2175 NYTVTIKLNEGYVWS
+2175 NYTVTVKLNEGYVWS

-2269 GGGLAYTSNGANNG
+2269 GGGLAYTSNGSNNG

-2338 GNGKAGNGGDSSLS
+2338 GNGKAGNGGDSSLT

-2386 VLLEGTAANYT
+2386 VLLEGTTANYT

-2680 FTVADSN
+2680 FTVADFN

-2751 VVGGGGGGGAL
+2751 VVGGGGGGGADVINDADDPL
-2762 NNSSKATA
+2762 QG
-2770 STRCAGA
+2770 GA
-2777 GGGGGGVVTGVV
+2777 GGGGGGVVTGLVDLASGSIV
-2789 AMLEKDV
+2789 SIKVGVGGLAGLPGEKGIND
-2796 NVTIVVGKGGSSGVF
+2796 
-2811 NTNQYGG
+2811 G
-2818 YGASENGGD
+2818 YGAVKTLAGD
-2827 SSFAYAD
+2827 SSFTVDGVEYVKAYA
-2834 KLTVTAYGGGGDGG
+2834 GGGDPG
-2848 VSNGTAV
+2848 STAATFD
-2855 TGSAG
+2855 TGAVG
-2860 KAGGSSGGSRAGCGT
+2860 APGGSSSGSRPGKLAPEDSSATKGYVNPE
-2875 VTDPLSKD
+2875 VT
-2883 DCVVSSIDGLVLS
+2883 SIIYS
-2896 AEVFGNAGG
+2896 ETFGNRGG
-2905 AGNTGA
+2905 AGGPDNFYGTYM
-2911 FSSAYWAAGG
+2911 SAGG
-2921 GGGATECG
+2921 GGGALEVGGDGTGLWDMFGGNGG
-2929 AVAEQFFNNT
+2929 A
-2939 YEPPSLSGGKGGEG
+2939 G

-2962 VVYGSGGGGGSAVA
+2962 LVYGSGGGGGSARDGEERH
-2976 WNLAGGAAGEGAGAG
+2976 GGFGGDGAGDG
-2991 NSTEN
+2991 CPMPRED
-2996 GSGYDALANQ
+2996 GLSGLANR
-3006 GGGGGGTGGYDVGTK
+3006 GGGGGGGGRGSK

-3031 LRFSLDEEGETPEV
+3031 LRFSLEEEGETPEV
-3045 PPTPASDWSEK
+3045 PPTPASDWSEM
-3056 PSLSKKIFNAGTAI
+3056 PSLSTNIFNAGTSI

-3080 TITANYTAAQIAAL
+3080 TVTVNYTAADIAAL
-3094 NPGTYTFRATAS
+3094 APGTYTFRATAS
-3106 AAGVEPLVYEID
+3106 ADGVEPLVYEID
-3118 FWVLPADFSAANTIV
+3118 FWVLPADFSAENTIV
-3133 CYGDSITYGDGAAD
+3133 CYGDSITYGDGAAK
-3147 ITIDNRTNYFD
+3147 ITIDDRGNYFD
-3158 GRLSGKTIKANYQYY
+3158 GRLKGENIKANYPYY
-3173 LAGMIDTKYNVIGQ
+3173 LAGMIDTKYNVIAQ
-3187 GKSQQWS
+3187 AKPQQWS

-3208 RNTLTLPASG
+3208 RNTLMLPASG

-3230 AANPYGINGGLQ
+3230 VANPYGINGGLQ

-3251 AQTNYFAGAQM
+3251 VQTNYFAGAQM

-3304 ATTADYAP
+3304 AKTADYAP

-3323 SAVEIPAGTPFT
+3323 SSVEIPAGTPFT

-3359 KHWPE
+3359 KYWPE

-3476 LIALKYIEGERDDDI
+3476 LIELKYIEGERDTDI
-3491 SFGYVAKPAV
+3491 SFGYVAKPTV

-3522 TVAGTAKATNAGSY
+3522 TVTGTAKATNAGSY

-3547 WADGTIGAVTITWTI
+3547 WADGTIGAVTINWTI
-3562 AKATNAWTT
+3562 AKVANSWKTAPAISATSWTEGET
-3571 EPSITLTEWTVGDA
+3571 ATLTV
-3585 PGVLTAG
+3585 
-3592 VAKFGDVAVTINGEA
+3592 GEA
-3607 FTQMPTDV
+3607 DYGSVAISLKKDGAALEYTGSLPTEA
-3615 GTYEV
+3615 GTYEI
-3620 TYSVADSTNYTALTK
+3620 TFTVAETENALGLTE
-3635 TIAFT
+3635 TLTFT
-3640 IKAAPVEPDPE
+3640 IEKAADPEPPTPE
-3651 EPGTGGDE
+3651 EPE
-3659 GEGEEPKLEIDSAV
+3659 EPEEPKLEIKPEWGYIKTGLGEFADQTIVVFTNENAAATWKAPANLSDVQFIAV
-3673 GYIVRDLG
+3673 GGGGGGGGAVNGGTFDTQQGGAGGGGGAVVTGYIKSLSIGDILSVIVGKGGEGGTGGTSTTATTGKATNGGNTSFAVGGVDYITAFGGGGAGGYDTAAVANGGSNSGGTKNSADTALLAVTYVGSGAVDNIYATELMRNKGGVSYTSGSGYSCGGGGGGAAGAGVVAKGSTAGGKGGAGFISFITDVNLVYGAGGGGGIGRDSGSGAVSEADPSAGYGIAKAAGTSAKPNQGAGGGGGSLG
-3681 ELKDQVAV
+3681 NNGGNGGSGIVILRFKYFDGEITIDPEKDILPKISSKAYTGSELTSGLVDTYAYNVEELAADLINPGKKTVKVTIGDGYVWSDGDQNKSKVFDWYIAGVETSAWGYTVTGLGRNGNEVAV
-3689 VFTNANNY
+3689 VFTNHTSQIN
-3697 AWTMPKSAKNIEFLV
+3697 WTAPAKLEKVEFLV

-3719 GGHYKGTETKLNQGG
+3719 G
-3734 SGGGGGAVV
+3734 A
-3743 TGFVNNIASGAAM
+3743 
-3756 TINVGEGGE
+3756 
-3765 GGVAASGTTTDG
+3765 D
-3777 LAGANGGNSY
+3777 
-3787 FKVGDVTYITAYGGG
+3787 TY
-3802 GDGGFA
+3802 
-3808 SPGVAVGGSNSGSR
+3808 
-3822 GRYKG
+3822 
-3827 STASITATALASVEY
+3827 
-3842 IGAGADVSNVVY
+3842 
-3854 MRNKGTAGYETD
+3854 
-3866 SGAPGGGGGG
+3866 
-3876 AMSEGIKTNGSG
+3876 TN
-3888 SGSTGGA
+3888 
-3895 GYKSDITGESKV
+3895 D
-3907 YGSGGGS
+3907 
-3914 GLGKSVAGGAEI
+3914 
-3926 GKGGVGAG
+3926 
-3934 SGYANENGGDALA
+3934 
-3947 NQGGGGGGSYG
+3947 
-3958 KAGGAGGSGVVVL
+3958 
-3971 RFAYSEKD
+3971 AYS
-3979 IVVDADT
+3979 
-3986 NVKPKISSK
+3986 
-3995 AYTGFA
+3995 
-4001 LTSGLVDTHA
+4001 
-4011 YCVEEL
+4011 
-4017 SDDSINIGKKTV
+4017 
-4029 RVTLNDG
+4029 
-4036 YAWSDGDSNKSKEF
+4036 
-4050 DWYIA
+4050 
-4055 EVKPMENGYKV
+4055 
-4066 VGLGEKGNEVA
+4066 
-4077 LVYTNHTATI
+4077 
-4087 NWTVPADLKNVQ
+4087 
-4099 FLVVGGGGGGADNTA
+4099 
-4114 STTENKQGGGGGGG
+4114 GGGGGGG
-4128 GGVVMG
+4128 GGVVTG
-4134 LIDFAKD
+4134 LVSFAK
-4141 ENVTIKIG
+4141 NASVTVTVG
-4149 AGGKGGV
+4149 AGGAGGTGATKYGTLYGASAPGGNSV
-4156 RGVSNLNGFGGVESI
+4156 FSTDAGQIVTAFGGGGSGGL
-4171 AENSYFSIGT
+4171 ENVADYS
-4181 TVVTANA
+4181 TVKA
-4188 GGGDPGST
+4188 GS
-4196 SKDTTESG
+4196 
-4204 AQTGAAGGSSSG
+4204 AGGSTAGGRSSNGNAGAVAAATQG
-4216 SRSGATG
+4216 SAVGVNYYVAMGHNGGSSTG
-4223 RGEATRGKV
+4223 N
-4232 EDSAGMV
+4232 
-4239 VSYSVL
+4239 Y
-4245 GNQGGAGY
+4245 
-4253 TAYQAGGGGGA
+4253 AGGGGGGA
-4264 IAEGESG
+4264 MGMGDSTSG
-4271 TSHFG
+4271 DPA
-4276 GNGGEGIAL
+4276 NGGPGLESFITGSRA
-4285 DISGTM
+4285 
-4291 VVYGSGGGGGTVM
+4291 VYGSGGGGAVITATG
-4304 GAAIGAGVGGTGAGN
+4304 GKGGEGAGDGNATATSN
-4319 GGHTTA
+4319 GG
-4325 ATSALANQGGGGGGA
+4325 SGLPNQGGGGGGA
-4340 GRVGNGGNGGSGI
+4340 GRTDRGTNYKGGNGGSGI

-4358 VIPPEVNDVP
+4358 VLNTTPTVGGVEVEVDETTGKITNVTTADDGDVVEGELDLNAFADYYAVSVDNGVIKIELKPEVT
-4368 IASENVFDEARVL
+4368 
-4381 KPIWYPVEPEKS
+4381 PVINETMP
-4393 TDDSGATVIT
+4393 
-4403 YDGVAVKVPEYYN
+4403 N
-4416 VEIAPAEKEK
+4416 K
-4426 GGYTVSLTLNDLA
+4426 GDAIVVNETTLTLGITNTKAGLWYSVNVYSDVVSCAQKA
-4439 TPRIANKIADGEVET
+4439 TPISVSVPAKAEGETLNLTIAKPTIDG
-4454 PAIKVEGGKVVIH
+4454 KM
-4467 LEGTYPALKYTIETS
+4467 L
-4482 DAIGAGAVWEDV
+4482 DAA
-4494 EVADGGEDSEGKGS
+4494 
-4508 WLNKGN
+4508 
-4514 SDFEYKIGKENP
+4514 
-4526 SASRFFR
+4526 FFR
-4533 VGAIS
+4533 VVVTDIPPA
-4538 DE
+4538 E